1 MSTSDNCG
9 CCAGVTPLTPVDAI
23 QPPGQPALA
32 LRVGTHGRFRQSM
45 LADLAD
51 EPALENLTT
60 RASDDPAI
68 ALLDSWAAV
77 LDVLSFYQER
87 IGNENYL
94 RTATERR
101 SVLELARAIGYEL
114 RPGVAASTWLA
125 FTLETAPGAPLET
138 RIDIS
143 ARAQSVPGQ
152 DETAQT
158 FETLEAI
165 DAKVRWNA
173 LPVLAAE
180 AVLPRMG
187 LRTIY
192 LAGTATR
199 LQAGDAL
206 LVIGDERAKEPGH
219 ENWDFRRVTRLREV
233 LPADPS
239 DPKDIGYTVVT
250 LDRGLGKPWHGV
262 HPARTNPRCYALR
275 ARAHLFGHNAPDW
288 RAMPANLRANYLRL
302 ALPGAEVG
310 DNPPINEHPEWP
322 GFTLADISDPPAG
335 SASGSGLLGQYYRG
349 KGFREPILSRTDAT
363 VNFNWGTGSPDP
375 AVPADQFSVRWSGW
389 IQAPASGQF
398 NFFVTADDGLRLW
411 IDGERII
418 DFWIDQGATER
429 TGTARLQADHKHDI
443 RLEFYENGGGAT
455 CQLAWSGPGVSKAVI
470 PSARLYPRDVNT
482 VHLDASYPKWLADGW
497 AVMSIP
503 NYEEVYR
510 IVSTEDDARA
520 DFTVS
525 ATATRL
531 TLSGENLRDTFNNH
545 VRSTTA
551 FGQSE
556 PLAWATRPLS
566 GFLQGHL
573 IDLAGYEPDLP
584 EGRWLA
590 ISGLVLADLPANAKA
605 LSRLKKGEALA
616 TIRIAR
622 DRKTADLEFEDFFRL
637 TVTLAP
643 AAEIVRIQHN
653 DSSNGHTQL
662 LLDNDLTHAYLP
674 STVRINANLAPASA
688 GDSKQMRIQ
697 PEPLGSGDGSRSLQR
712 FALRQGP
719 LTYITAATP
728 SGTASTLEIR
738 VDGLLWQEA
747 PRFTAPGPTE
757 RAYTVKLDENGSATV
772 QFGDGVH
779 GTRLPTGSGNVEA
792 RYRVGLGTA
801 GNVKAEQISML
812 LTRPPG
818 LKAVTNPVAASGG
831 TNAEA
836 GDDARRNAPLRV
848 RTLDRIVSLRDFEDF
863 AAAFTGIGKA
873 QAVWLWDGEQRLVH
887 LTVAGTDGAPLDP
900 NAALYRNLLAAIDGA
915 RPPHQPL
922 RVSPCLDLRFG
933 LTAGLWIAPEY
944 EAEKVLAAAGQALA
958 AAFGFAAR
966 AFGQQVTGSEV
977 LAVLQGVAGVIG
989 ADLDKLI
996 QVESELTVLTSN
1008 GPDGSIPARSARWQG
1023 NSLQPADLLLLDP
1036 TAITLTERT
1045 S

>member
-9 CCAGVTPLTPVDAI
+9 CCAGVTPLTPVDAT

-32 LRVGTHGRFRQSM
+32 LRAGTHGRFRQSM
-45 LADLAD
+45 LAGLAD
-51 EPALENLTT
+51 ESALANLTT

-77 LDVLSFYQER
+77 LDVLCFYQER

-114 RPGVAASTWLA
+114 HPGVAASTWLA

-138 RIDIS
+138 RIDIG

-165 DAKVRWNA
+165 DAKARWNA

-180 AVLPRMG
+180 AVPPRMG

-206 LVIGDERAKEPGH
+206 LVIGDERTKDPGN
-219 ENWDFRRVTRLREV
+219 ENWDFRRVARLREV

-239 DPKDIGYTVVT
+239 DPKDAGYTVVT

-262 HPARTNPRCYALR
+262 HPARANPRCHALR

-288 RAMPANLRANYLRL
+288 RAMPASLRATYLGL
-302 ALPGAEVG
+302 ADEAR
-310 DNPPINEHPEWP
+310 PPIGQHPEWP

-335 SASGSGLLGQYYRG
+335 SGSGLLGQYYRG
-349 KGFREPILSRTDAT
+349 KGFRELRLSRTDAM
-363 VNFNWGTGSPDP
+363 VNFDWGAGSPDP
-375 AVPADQFSVRWSGW
+375 SVPADQFSVRWSGW
-389 IQAPASGQF
+389 IQPPVTGQF
-398 NFFVTADDGLRLW
+398 TFFVTADDGLRLW
-411 IDGERII
+411 IDNRLII

-429 TGTARLQADHKHDI
+429 SGTASLRADHKHDI
-443 RLEFYENGGGAT
+443 RLEYYENGGSAT
-455 CQLAWSGPGVSKAVI
+455 CRLAWSGPGVSKAVV
-470 PSARLYPRDVNT
+470 PAARLYPRDVHT
-482 VHLDASYPKWLADGW
+482 VHLDASYPKWLAGGW
-497 AVMSIP
+497 AVLSIP

-510 IVSTEDDARA
+510 IVATEDDARA
-520 DFTVS
+520 DFAVS

-531 TLSGENLRDTFNNH
+531 TLSGENLRDTFNNR

-556 PLAWATRPLS
+556 PLDWATRPLS
-566 GFLQGHL
+566 GFVQGHL

-584 EGRWLA
+584 AGRWLA
-590 ISGLVLADLPANAKA
+590 VSGLVLADLPANTRAR
-605 LSRLKKGEALA
+605 SRLAKGDALA
-616 TIRIAR
+616 SIRIGR
-622 DRKTADLEFEDFFRL
+622 DRQTADLEFEDFSRL
-637 TVTLAP
+637 TVALAP
-643 AAEIVRIQHN
+643 AADIVRIQHN
-653 DSSNGHTQL
+653 DSGNGRTQL
-662 LLDNDLTHAYLP
+662 LLASDLTHAYLP
-674 STVRINANLAPASA
+674 ASVRINANLAPASA

-697 PEPLGSGDGSRSLQR
+697 PEPLGTGDGSRSLQR
-712 FALRQGP
+712 FNLRQGP

-738 VDGLLWQEA
+738 VDGLLWPEA
-747 PRFTAPGPTE
+747 PRFTAPGPGE

-772 QFGDGVH
+772 QFGDGTH
-779 GTRLPTGSGNVEA
+779 GTRLPTGGNVEA

-801 GNVKAEQISML
+801 GNVGAEQISML
-812 LTRPPG
+812 LSRPPG

-831 TNAEA
+831 TDAEA
-836 GDDARRNAPLRV
+836 GDEARRNAPLRV

-873 QAVWLWDGEQRLVH
+873 QAVWLWDGERRMVH
-887 LTVAGTDGAPLDP
+887 LTVAGTGGAPLDP
-900 NAALYRNLLAAIDGA
+900 NAALYRNLLAAIDSA
-915 RPPHQPL
+915 RPPYQPL
-922 RVSPCLDLRFG
+922 RVSPGRDLRFG

-944 EAEKVLAAAGQALA
+944 APERVLAAAGKALA

-966 AFGQQVTGSEV
+966 AFGQPVTGSEV
-977 LAVLQGVAGVIG
+977 LAALQGVAGVVG
-989 ADLDKLI
+989 ADLDRLI
-996 QVESELTVLTSN
+996 QVESGLTVRTAN
-1008 GPDGSIPARSARWQG
+1008 GPDGSIPALSARWQG

-1036 TAITLTERT
+1036 AAVTLTERT

>member
-32 LRVGTHGRFRQSM
+32 LRAGTHGRFRQSM
-45 LADLAD
+45 LAGLAD
-51 EPALENLTT
+51 ESALANLTT

-77 LDVLSFYQER
+77 LDVLCFYQER

-114 RPGVAASTWLA
+114 HPGVAASTWLA

-138 RIDIS
+138 RIDIG

-165 DAKVRWNA
+165 DAKARWNA

-180 AVLPRMG
+180 AVPPRMG

-206 LVIGDERAKEPGH
+206 LVIGDERTKDPGN
-219 ENWDFRRVTRLREV
+219 ENWDFRRVARLREV

-239 DPKDIGYTVVT
+239 DPKDAGYTIVT

-262 HPARTNPRCYALR
+262 HPARANPRCHALR

-288 RAMPANLRANYLRL
+288 RAMPASLRATYLGL
-302 ALPGAEVG
+302 ADEAR
-310 DNPPINEHPEWP
+310 PPIGQHPEWP

-335 SASGSGLLGQYYRG
+335 SGSGLLGQYYRG
-349 KGFREPILSRTDAT
+349 KGFRELRLSRTDAM
-363 VNFNWGTGSPDP
+363 VNFDWGAGSPDP
-375 AVPADQFSVRWSGW
+375 SVPADQFSVRWSGW
-389 IQAPASGQF
+389 IQPPVTGQF
-398 NFFVTADDGLRLW
+398 TFFVTADDGLRLW
-411 IDGERII
+411 IDNRLII

-429 TGTARLQADHKHDI
+429 SGTASLRADHKHDI
-443 RLEFYENGGGAT
+443 RLEYYENGGSAT
-455 CQLAWSGPGVSKAVI
+455 CRLAWSGPGVSKAVV
-470 PSARLYPRDVNT
+470 PAARLYPRDVHT
-482 VHLDASYPKWLADGW
+482 VHLDASYPKWLAGGW
-497 AVMSIP
+497 AVLSIP

-510 IVSTEDDARA
+510 IVATEDDARA
-520 DFTVS
+520 DFAVS

-531 TLSGENLRDTFNNH
+531 TLSGENLRDTFNNR

-556 PLAWATRPLS
+556 PLDWATRPLS
-566 GFLQGHL
+566 GFVQGHL

-584 EGRWLA
+584 AGRWLA
-590 ISGLVLADLPANAKA
+590 VSGLVLADLPANTRAR
-605 LSRLKKGEALA
+605 SRLAKGDALA
-616 TIRIAR
+616 SIRIGR
-622 DRKTADLEFEDFFRL
+622 DRQTADLEFEDFSRL
-637 TVTLAP
+637 TVALAP
-643 AAEIVRIQHN
+643 AADIVRIQHN
-653 DSSNGHTQL
+653 DSGNGRTQL
-662 LLDNDLTHAYLP
+662 LLASDLTHAYLP
-674 STVRINANLAPASA
+674 ASVRINANLAPASA

-697 PEPLGSGDGSRSLQR
+697 PEPLGGGDGSRSLQR
-712 FALRQGP
+712 FNLRQGP

-738 VDGLLWQEA
+738 VDGLLWPEA
-747 PRFTAPGPTE
+747 PHFTAPGPGE

-772 QFGDGVH
+772 QFGDGTH
-779 GTRLPTGSGNVEA
+779 GTRLPTGGNVEA

-801 GNVKAEQISML
+801 GNVGAEQISML
-812 LTRPPG
+812 LSRPPG

-831 TNAEA
+831 TDAEA
-836 GDDARRNAPLRV
+836 GDEARRNAPLRV

-873 QAVWLWDGEQRLVH
+873 QAVWLWDGERRMVH
-887 LTVAGTDGAPLDP
+887 LTVAGTGGAPLDP
-900 NAALYRNLLAAIDGA
+900 NAALYRNLLAAIDSA
-915 RPPHQPL
+915 RPPYQPL
-922 RVSPCLDLRFG
+922 RVSPGRDLRFG

-944 EAEKVLAAAGQALA
+944 APERVLAAAGKALA
-958 AAFGFAAR
+958 AAFAFAAR
-966 AFGQQVTGSEV
+966 AFGQPVTGSEA
-977 LAVLQGVAGVIG
+977 LAALQGVAGVVG
-989 ADLDKLI
+989 ADLDRLI
-996 QVESELTVLTSN
+996 QVESGLTVRTAN
-1008 GPDGSIPARSARWQG
+1008 GPDGSIPALSARWQG

-1036 TAITLTERT
+1036 AAVTLTERT

>member
-9 CCAGVTPLTPVDAI
+9 CCAGVTPLTPVDAT

-32 LRVGTHGRFRQSM
+32 LRAGTHGRFRQSM
-45 LADLAD
+45 LAGLAD
-51 EPALENLTT
+51 ESALANLTT

-77 LDVLSFYQER
+77 LDVLGFYQER

-114 RPGVAASTWLA
+114 HPGVAASTWLA

-138 RIDIS
+138 RIDIG

-152 DETAQT
+152 NETAQT

-165 DAKVRWNA
+165 DAKARWNA

-180 AVLPRMG
+180 AVPPRMG

-206 LVIGDERAKEPGH
+206 LIVGDERAKDHGN
-219 ENWDFRRVTRLREV
+219 ENWDFRRVARLREV
-233 LPADPS
+233 LPTDPN
-239 DPKDIGYTVVT
+239 DPKDAGYTVVT

-262 HPARTNPRCYALR
+262 HPARANPRCHALR

-288 RAMPANLRANYLRL
+288 RAMPASLRATYLGL
-302 ALPGAEVG
+302 ADEAR
-310 DNPPINEHPEWP
+310 PPIGQHPEWP

-335 SASGSGLLGQYYRG
+335 SGSGLLGQYYRG
-349 KGFREPILSRTDAT
+349 KGFRELRLSRTDAM
-363 VNFNWGTGSPDP
+363 VNFDWGAGSPDP
-375 AVPADQFSVRWSGW
+375 SVPADQFSVRWSGW
-389 IQAPASGQF
+389 IQPPVTGQF
-398 NFFVTADDGLRLW
+398 TFFVTADDGLRLW
-411 IDGERII
+411 IDNQLII

-429 TGTARLQADHKHDI
+429 SGTASLRADHKHDI
-443 RLEFYENGGGAT
+443 RLEYYENGGSAT
-455 CQLAWSGPGVSKAVI
+455 CRLAWSGPGVSKAVV
-470 PSARLYPRDVNT
+470 PAARLYPRDVHT
-482 VHLDASYPKWLADGW
+482 VHLDASYPKWLAGGW
-497 AVMSIP
+497 AVLSIP

-510 IVSTEDDARA
+510 IVATEDDARA
-520 DFTVS
+520 DFAVS

-531 TLSGENLRDTFNNH
+531 TLSGENLRDTFNNR

-556 PLAWATRPLS
+556 PLDWATRPLS
-566 GFLQGHL
+566 GFVQGHL

-584 EGRWLA
+584 AGRWLA
-590 ISGLVLADLPANAKA
+590 VSGLVLADLPANTRAR
-605 LSRLKKGEALA
+605 SRLAKGDALA
-616 TIRIAR
+616 SIRIGR
-622 DRKTADLEFEDFFRL
+622 DRQTADLEFEDFSRL
-637 TVTLAP
+637 TVALAP
-643 AAEIVRIQHN
+643 AADIVRIQHN
-653 DSSNGHTQL
+653 DSGNGRTQL
-662 LLDNDLTHAYLP
+662 LLASDLTHAYLP
-674 STVRINANLAPASA
+674 ASVRINANLAPASA

-697 PEPLGSGDGSRSLQR
+697 PEPLGGGDGSRSLQR
-712 FALRQGP
+712 FNLRQGP
-719 LTYITAATP
+719 LTHITAATP

-738 VDGLLWQEA
+738 VDGLLWPEA
-747 PRFTAPGPTE
+747 PRFTAPGPGE

-772 QFGDGVH
+772 QFGDGTH

-801 GNVKAEQISML
+801 GNVGAEQISML
-812 LTRPPG
+812 LSRPPG

-831 TNAEA
+831 TDAEA
-836 GDDARRNAPLRV
+836 GDEARRNAPLRV

-873 QAVWLWDGEQRLVH
+873 QAVWLWDGERRMVH
-887 LTVAGTDGAPLDP
+887 LTVAGTGGAPLDP
-900 NAALYRNLLAAIDGA
+900 NAALYRNLLAAIDSA
-915 RPPHQPL
+915 RPPYQPL
-922 RVSPCLDLRFG
+922 RVSPGRDLRFG

-944 EAEKVLAAAGQALA
+944 APERVLAAAGKALA

-966 AFGQQVTGSEV
+966 AFGQPVTGSEV
-977 LAVLQGVAGVIG
+977 LAALQGVAGVVG
-989 ADLDKLI
+989 TDLDRLI
-996 QVESELTVLTSN
+996 QVESGLTVRTAN
-1008 GPDGSIPARSARWQG
+1008 GPDGSIPALSARWQG

-1036 TAITLTERT
+1036 AAVTLTERT

>member
-1 MSTSDNCG
+1 MSTTDNCG
-9 CCAGVTPLTPVDAI
+9 CCAGVTPLTPLDET

-51 EPALENLTT
+51 EPSLEGLTT

-138 RIDIS
+138 RIDIG

-165 DAKVRWNA
+165 DAKVRWNG
-173 LPVLAAE
+173 LPVLANE
-180 AVLPRMG
+180 TVMPRLG
-187 LRTIY
+187 LHTIY

-206 LVIGDERAKEPGH
+206 LIIGDERKLDPGN
-219 ENWDFRRVTRLREV
+219 ENWDFRRIARLREV

-250 LDRGLGKPWHGV
+250 LDRGLGQPWRGV
-262 HPARTNPRCYALR
+262 QPARSNPRCYALR
-275 ARAHLFGHNAPDW
+275 ARARMFGHNAPDW
-288 RAMPANLRANYLRL
+288 RAMPSNVRANYL
-302 ALPGAEVG
+302 GVAE
-310 DNPPINEHPEWP
+310 DTKPSIQDYPEWP
-322 GFTLADISDPPAG
+322 GFTLADVSDPPLGA
-335 SASGSGLLGQYYRG
+335 AVGSGLYGEYFKDMALRNRVHTRIDPVIDFTTWGQ
-349 KGFREPILSRTDAT
+349 
-363 VNFNWGTGSPDP
+363 GSPAP
-375 AVPADQFSVRWSGW
+375 GVPVDNFSIRWSGW
-389 IQAPASGQF
+389 LQAPSSGPYTLYV
-398 NFFVTADDGLRLW
+398 NADDGVRLW
-411 IDGERII
+411 FDGIQVIDDWQDRPSERAHTVYL
-418 DFWIDQGATER
+418 DADQKYG
-429 TGTARLQADHKHDI
+429 I
-443 RLEFYENGGGAT
+443 RLEYYEHTLYAGCTLSWA
-455 CQLAWSGPGVSKAVI
+455 GPGISKATI
-470 PSARLYPRDVNT
+470 PSQYLYPRDV
-482 VHLDASYPKWLADGW
+482 HPLYLDNSYPKWLADGW
-497 AVMSIP
+497 AILALP
-503 NYEEVYR
+503 DYEEVYR
-510 IVSTEDDARA
+510 IIRAEDGARA
-520 DFTVS
+520 GFTLS
-525 ATATRL
+525 ATSTRL
-531 TLSGENLRDTFNNH
+531 SLQGENLNEIFGPE
-545 VRSTTA
+545 VRATTA

-556 PLAWATRPLS
+556 ALDWATRPLS
-566 GFLQGHL
+566 GFVSGHL

-584 EGRWLA
+584 AGRWLA
-590 ISGLVLADLPANAKA
+590 ISGLVLADLPGNAKA
-605 LSRLKKGEALA
+605 RSRLTRGDALA
-616 TIRIAR
+616 AIRLAR
-622 DRKTADLEFEDFFRL
+622 DRKTADLEFEDFSRL

-643 AAEIVRIQHN
+643 AAEIVRIRHN
-653 DSSNGHTQL
+653 DSNNGHTQL
-662 LLDNDLTHAYLP
+662 LLESDLTQAYLP
-674 STVRINANLAPASA
+674 ATVRINANLAPASA

-836 GDDARRNAPLRV
+836 GDEARRNAPLRV

-922 RVSPCLDLRFG
+922 RVSPCRDLRFG
-933 LTAGLWIAPEY
+933 LTAGLWIAADY
-944 EAEKVLAAAGQALA
+944 ESDKVLAAASLALETT
-958 AAFGFAAR
+958 FGFAAR
-966 AFGQQVTGSEV
+966 AFGQPVTGSEV
-977 LAVLQGVAGVIG
+977 LATLQGVAGVIG
-989 ADLDKLI
+989 TDLDRLL
-996 QVESELTVLTSN
+996 QVDGGLTVLTSN

-1023 NSLQPADLLLLDP
+1023 SSLQPADLLLLDP
-1036 TAITLTERT
+1036 TAVTLMERT

>member
-9 CCAGVTPLTPVDAI
+9 CCAGVTPLTPVDAT

-32 LRVGTHGRFRQSM
+32 LRAGTHGRFRQSM
-45 LADLAD
+45 LAGLAD
-51 EPALENLTT
+51 ESALANLTT

-77 LDVLSFYQER
+77 LDVLGFYQER

-94 RTATERR
+94 GTATERR

-114 RPGVAASTWLA
+114 HPGVAASTWLA

-138 RIDIS
+138 RIDIG

-152 DETAQT
+152 NETAQT

-165 DAKVRWNA
+165 DAKARWNA

-180 AVLPRMG
+180 AVPPRMG

-206 LVIGDERAKEPGH
+206 LIVGDERAKDHGN
-219 ENWDFRRVTRLREV
+219 ENWDFRRVARLREV
-233 LPADPS
+233 LPTDPN
-239 DPKDIGYTVVT
+239 DPKDAGYTVVT

-262 HPARTNPRCYALR
+262 HPARANPRCHALR

-288 RAMPANLRANYLRL
+288 RAMPASLRATYLGL
-302 ALPGAEVG
+302 ADEAP
-310 DNPPINEHPEWP
+310 PPIGQHPEWP

-335 SASGSGLLGQYYRG
+335 SGSGLLGQYYRG
-349 KGFREPILSRTDAT
+349 KGFRELRLSRTDAM
-363 VNFNWGTGSPDP
+363 VNFDWGAGSPDP
-375 AVPADQFSVRWSGW
+375 SVPADQFSVRWSGW
-389 IQAPASGQF
+389 IQPPVTGQF
-398 NFFVTADDGLRLW
+398 TFFVTADDGLRLW
-411 IDGERII
+411 IDNRLII

-429 TGTARLQADHKHDI
+429 SGTASLRADHKHDI
-443 RLEFYENGGGAT
+443 RLEYYENGGSAT
-455 CQLAWSGPGVSKAVI
+455 CRLAWSGPGVSKAVV
-470 PSARLYPRDVNT
+470 PAARLYPRDVHT
-482 VHLDASYPKWLADGW
+482 VHLDASYPKWLAGGW
-497 AVMSIP
+497 AVLSIP

-510 IVSTEDDARA
+510 IVATEDDARA
-520 DFTVS
+520 DFAVS

-531 TLSGENLRDTFNNH
+531 TLSGENLRDTFNNR

-556 PLAWATRPLS
+556 PLDWATRPLS
-566 GFLQGHL
+566 GFMQGHL

-584 EGRWLA
+584 AGRWLA
-590 ISGLVLADLPANAKA
+590 VSGLVLADLPANTRAR
-605 LSRLKKGEALA
+605 SRLAKGDALA
-616 TIRIAR
+616 SIRIGR
-622 DRKTADLEFEDFFRL
+622 DRQTADLEFEDFSRL
-637 TVTLAP
+637 TVALAP
-643 AAEIVRIQHN
+643 AADVVRIQHN
-653 DSSNGHTQL
+653 DSGNGRTQL
-662 LLDNDLTHAYLP
+662 LLASDLTHAYLP
-674 STVRINANLAPASA
+674 ASVRINANLAPASA

-697 PEPLGSGDGSRSLQR
+697 PEPLGGGDGSRSLQR
-712 FALRQGP
+712 FNLRQGP
-719 LTYITAATP
+719 LTHITAATP

-738 VDGLLWQEA
+738 VDGLLWPEA
-747 PRFTAPGPTE
+747 PRFTAPGPGE

-772 QFGDGVH
+772 QFGDGTH
-779 GTRLPTGSGNVEA
+779 GTRLPTGGNVEA

-801 GNVKAEQISML
+801 GNVGAEQISML
-812 LTRPPG
+812 LSRPPG

-831 TNAEA
+831 TDAEA
-836 GDDARRNAPLRV
+836 GDEARRNAPLRV

-873 QAVWLWDGEQRLVH
+873 QAVWLWDGERRMVH
-887 LTVAGTDGAPLDP
+887 LTVAGTGGAPLDP
-900 NAALYRNLLAAIDGA
+900 NAALYRNLLAAIDSA
-915 RPPHQPL
+915 RPPYQPL
-922 RVSPCLDLRFG
+922 RVSPGRDLRFG

-944 EAEKVLAAAGQALA
+944 APERVLAAAGKALA

-966 AFGQQVTGSEV
+966 AFGQPVTGSEV
-977 LAVLQGVAGVIG
+977 LAALQGVAGVVG
-989 ADLDKLI
+989 TDLDRLI
-996 QVESELTVLTSN
+996 QVESGLTVRTAN
-1008 GPDGSIPARSARWQG
+1008 GPDGSIPALSARWQG

-1036 TAITLTERT
+1036 AAVTLTERT
-1045 S
+1045 P

>member
-9 CCAGVTPLTPVDAI
+9 CCAGVTPLTPVDDI

-51 EPALENLTT
+51 EPALESLTT

-138 RIDIS
+138 RIDIG

-165 DAKVRWNA
+165 DAKVRWNS

-180 AVLPRMG
+180 AVPPRMG

-206 LVIGDERAKEPGH
+206 LIVGDERAKDPGN

-288 RAMPANLRANYLRL
+288 RAMPANLRATYLGMDDDAR
-302 ALPGAEVG
+302 
-310 DNPPINEHPEWP
+310 PPISQHPEWP

-335 SASGSGLLGQYYRG
+335 SASGTGLLGQYYRG
-349 KGFREPILSRTDAT
+349 KGFRELILSRTDAT
-363 VNFNWGTGSPDP
+363 VDSSTWTGGSPHP
-375 AVPADQFSVRWSGW
+375 SVPTDNFCARWSGW
-389 IQAPASGQF
+389 VEAPSSGLYTF
-398 NFFVTADDGLRLW
+398 YATIDDGVRLW
-411 IDGERII
+411 IDGELLINDWTDTPGVHTCTVSLR
-418 DFWIDQGATER
+418 AN
-429 TGTARLQADHKHDI
+429 HKHDI
-443 RLEFYENGGGAT
+443 RLEFYENAGGAT
-455 CQLAWSGPGVSKAVI
+455 CQLAWSGPGVTQAII
-470 PSARLYPRDVNT
+470 PAARLYPRDIHT

-556 PLAWATRPLS
+556 PLDWATRPLS

-573 IDLAGYEPDLP
+573 IDLASYEPDLP

-590 ISGLVLADLPANAKA
+590 ISGLVLADVPANAKA
-605 LSRLKKGEALA
+605 LSRLKKGDALA
-616 TIRIAR
+616 AIRIAR
-622 DRKTADLEFEDFFRL
+622 DRKTANLEFEDFFRL
-637 TVTLAP
+637 TVALAP

-653 DSSNGHTQL
+653 DSTSGRTQL
-662 LLDNDLTHAYLP
+662 LLDSDLTHAYLP

-836 GDDARRNAPLRV
+836 GDEARRNAPLRV

-873 QAVWLWDGEQRLVH
+873 QAVWLWDGEQRMVH

-900 NAALYRNLLAAIDGA
+900 NAALYRNLLVAIDGA
-915 RPPHQPL
+915 RPPYQPL
-922 RVSPCLDLRFG
+922 RVSPSRDLRFG
-933 LTAGLWIAPEY
+933 LTAGLWIAADY
-944 EAEKVLAAAGQALA
+944 EAEKVLAAASQALA
-958 AAFGFAAR
+958 TAFGFAAR
-966 AFGQQVTGSEV
+966 AFGQPVTGSEV
-977 LAVLQGVAGVIG
+977 LAALQGVAGVIG

-996 QVESELTVLTSN
+996 QVDSGLTILTSN

-1023 NSLQPADLLLLDP
+1023 NSLQPADLLLIDP
-1036 TAITLTERT
+1036 TAVTLTERT

>member
-9 CCAGVTPLTPVDAI
+9 CCAGVSPLTPVDAT
-23 QPPGQPALA
+23 QAPGQPALA
-32 LRVGTHGRFRQSM
+32 LRVGTHGRFRQSL

-51 EPALENLTT
+51 ETALADLTT
-60 RASDDPAI
+60 RDSDDPAI

-138 RIDIS
+138 RIDIG

-165 DAKVRWNA
+165 DAKARWNA
-173 LPVLAAE
+173 LPVVATAA
-180 AVLPRMG
+180 VPPRMG

-206 LVIGDERAKEPGH
+206 LIIGDERSKDPGN
-219 ENWDFRRVTRLREV
+219 ENWDFRRVARLREV

-239 DPKDIGYTVVT
+239 DAKDIGYTIVT
-250 LDRGLGKPWHGV
+250 LDHGLGSPQRGV
-262 HPARTNPRCYALR
+262 QPSTTNPRCYALR
-275 ARAHLFGHNAPDW
+275 ARAHCFGYNAPDW
-288 RAMPANLRANYLRL
+288 RAMPANLRATYLGL
-302 ALPGAEVG
+302 ADDAK
-310 DNPPINEHPEWP
+310 PPISEHPEWP
-322 GFTLADISDPPAG
+322 GFTLADISDPAT
-335 SASGSGLLGQYYRG
+335 SAVSGSGLYGEYYRG
-349 KGFREPILSRTDAT
+349 KGFRERLLTRTDAM
-363 VNFNWGTGSPDP
+363 VNFNWGAGSPDP
-375 AVPADQFSVRWSGW
+375 LVPADHFSVRWTGW
-389 IQAPASGQF
+389 VQAPSSGQYS
-398 NFFVTADDGLRLW
+398 FFVTSDDGLRLW
-411 IDGERII
+411 IDGELII

-429 TGTARLQADHKHDI
+429 SGSARLEANHKHDI
-443 RLEFYENGGGAT
+443 RLEYYENGGAAS
-455 CQLAWSGPGVSKAVI
+455 CQLAWSGPGVARAII
-470 PSARLYPRDVNT
+470 PSDRLYPRDVHT
-482 VHLDASYPKWLADGW
+482 VHLDASYPKWLAEGW

-510 IVSTEDDARA
+510 ILTAEDDARA
-520 DFTVS
+520 DFAVS
-525 ATATRL
+525 ATSTRL
-531 TLSGENLRDTFNNH
+531 TLRGENVQAIFNEQ
-545 VRSTTA
+545 VRSTTL

-556 PLAWATRPLS
+556 PLDWSRRPLS

-573 IDLAGYEPDLP
+573 LELAGYEPDLP

-590 ISGLVLADLPANAKA
+590 LSGLVLAELPANNKA
-605 LSRLKKGEALA
+605 RHRLNQGDALA
-616 TIRIAR
+616 AIRLAR
-622 DRKTADLEFEDFFRL
+622 DRKTAELEFEDFSRL
-637 TVTLAP
+637 TVALAP

-653 DSSNGHTQL
+653 DSSGGRTQL
-662 LLDNDLTHAYLP
+662 LLESDLTLAYLP
-674 STVRINANLAPASA
+674 ATVRINANLAPASQ

-697 PEPLGSGDGSRSLQR
+697 PEALGSGDGSRSLQR

-719 LTYITAATP
+719 LTYIAAPTP

-747 PRFTAPGPTE
+747 PRFTAPGPSD
-757 RAYTVKLDENGSATV
+757 RAYTVRLDESGSATV
-772 QFGDGVH
+772 QFGDGGH

-792 RYRVGLGTA
+792 RYRVGLGQA

-812 LTRPPG
+812 LTRPQG
-818 LKAVTNPVAASGG
+818 LKAVTNPVPASGG

-836 GDDARRNAPLRV
+836 GDEARRNAPLRV

-900 NAALYRNLLAAIDGA
+900 NAALYRNLLAAIDAA

-922 RVSPCLDLRFG
+922 RVSPCRDLRFG
-933 LTAGLWIAPEY
+933 LIAGLWIAPDRQ
-944 EAEKVLAAAGQALA
+944 ADKVLAAAAEALKT
-958 AAFGFAAR
+958 AFGFASR
-966 AFGQQVTGSEV
+966 TFGQPVNGSAV
-977 LAVLQGVAGVIG
+977 LATLQDVAGVLG
-989 ADLDKLI
+989 ADLDQLI
-996 QVESELTVLTSN
+996 QVANGLTILSAN
-1008 GPDGSIPARSARWQG
+1008 GPDGRLPALTARWQG
-1023 NSLQPADLLLLDP
+1023 NSLQPADLLRLAP
-1036 TAITLTERT
+1036 TAVTLTERT

>member
-1 MSTSDNCG
+1 MSTSDK
-9 CCAGVTPLTPVDAI
+9 CCCCVGVTPLTPVDDS

-138 RIDIS
+138 RIDIG

-180 AVLPRMG
+180 PVPPRMG

-206 LVIGDERAKEPGH
+206 LIIGDERAKDPDN
-219 ENWDFRRVTRLREV
+219 ENWDFRRVARLREV

-239 DPKDIGYTVVT
+239 DPKDVGYTVVT

-262 HPARTNPRCYALR
+262 HPARSNPRCYALR

-288 RAMPANLRANYLRL
+288 RAMPANLRATYLGMADDAR
-302 ALPGAEVG
+302 
-310 DNPPINEHPEWP
+310 PPISQHPEWP

-349 KGFREPILSRTDAT
+349 KGFRELILSRTDAT
-363 VNFNWGTGSPDP
+363 VDSSTWTGGSPHP
-375 AVPADQFSVRWSGW
+375 SVPADHFSARWSGW
-389 IQAPASGQF
+389 VEAPSSGPF
-398 NFFVTADDGLRLW
+398 TFYATIDDGVRLW
-411 IDGERII
+411 IDGELLINDWEDTPGVHTCTVSLR
-418 DFWIDQGATER
+418 AN
-429 TGTARLQADHKHDI
+429 HKHEI
-443 RLEFYENGGGAT
+443 RLEFYENAGGAT
-455 CQLAWSGPGVSKAVI
+455 CQLAWSGPGVTQSII
-470 PSARLYPRDVNT
+470 PTARLYPRDVHT

-531 TLSGENLRDTFNNH
+531 TLSGENLRDTFNDH
-545 VRSTTA
+545 LRSTTA

-556 PLAWATRPLS
+556 PLDWASRPLS
-566 GFLQGHL
+566 GFLKGHL

-584 EGRWLA
+584 EDRWLA

-616 TIRIAR
+616 SIRIAR
-622 DRKTADLEFEDFFRL
+622 DRKTADFEFEDFFRL
-637 TVTLAP
+637 TVALAP

-662 LLDNDLTHAYLP
+662 LLDSDLTNAYLP

-712 FALRQGP
+712 FNLRQGP

-757 RAYTVKLDENGSATV
+757 RAYTVRLDENGSATV
-772 QFGDGVH
+772 QFGDGTH

-836 GDDARRNAPLRV
+836 GDEARRNAPLRV

-873 QAVWLWDGEQRLVH
+873 QAVWLWDGEQRMVH

-915 RPPHQPL
+915 RPPYQPL
-922 RVSPCLDLRFG
+922 RVSPSRDLRFG
-933 LTAGLWIAPEY
+933 LTAGLWIAADY
-944 EAEKVLAAAGQALA
+944 ESEKVLAAAGKALES
-958 AAFGFAAR
+958 AFGFAAR
-966 AFGQQVTGSEV
+966 AFGQPVTGSEV
-977 LAVLQGVAGVIG
+977 LAALQGVPGVIG
-989 ADLDKLI
+989 ADLDRLI
-996 QVESELTVLTSN
+996 QVESGFTVRTSS

-1023 NSLQPADLLLLDP
+1023 NSLQPADLLLIDP
-1036 TAITLTERT
+1036 AAVTLTERT

>member
-9 CCAGVTPLTPVDAI
+9 CCAGVTPLTPVDAT

-32 LRVGTHGRFRQSM
+32 LRAGTHGRFRQSM
-45 LADLAD
+45 LAGLAD
-51 EPALENLTT
+51 ESALANLTT

-77 LDVLSFYQER
+77 LDVLGFYQER

-114 RPGVAASTWLA
+114 HPGVAASTWLA

-138 RIDIS
+138 RIDIG

-165 DAKVRWNA
+165 DAKARWNA
-173 LPVLAAE
+173 LPLLAAE
-180 AVLPRMG
+180 AVPPRMG

-206 LVIGDERAKEPGH
+206 LVIGDERTKDPGN
-219 ENWDFRRVTRLREV
+219 ENWDFRRVARLREV

-239 DPKDIGYTVVT
+239 DPKDAGYTIVT

-262 HPARTNPRCYALR
+262 HPARANPRCHALR

-288 RAMPANLRANYLRL
+288 RAMPASLRATYLGL
-302 ALPGAEVG
+302 ADEAR
-310 DNPPINEHPEWP
+310 PPIGQHPEWP

-335 SASGSGLLGQYYRG
+335 SGSGLLGQYYRG
-349 KGFREPILSRTDAT
+349 KGFRELRLSRTDAM
-363 VNFNWGTGSPDP
+363 VNFDWGAGSPDP
-375 AVPADQFSVRWSGW
+375 SVPADQFSVRWSGW
-389 IQAPASGQF
+389 IQPPVTGQF
-398 NFFVTADDGLRLW
+398 TFFVTADDGLRLW
-411 IDGERII
+411 IDNRLII

-429 TGTARLQADHKHDI
+429 SGTASLRADHKHDI
-443 RLEFYENGGGAT
+443 RLEYYENGGSAT
-455 CQLAWSGPGVSKAVI
+455 CRLAWSGPGVSKAVV
-470 PSARLYPRDVNT
+470 PAARLYPRDVHT
-482 VHLDASYPKWLADGW
+482 VHLDASYPKWLAGGW
-497 AVMSIP
+497 AVLSIP

-510 IVSTEDDARA
+510 IVATEDDARA
-520 DFTVS
+520 DFAVS

-531 TLSGENLRDTFNNH
+531 TLSGENLRDTFNNR

-556 PLAWATRPLS
+556 PLDWATRPLS
-566 GFLQGHL
+566 GFVQGHL

-584 EGRWLA
+584 AGRWLA
-590 ISGLVLADLPANAKA
+590 VSGLVLADLPANTRAR
-605 LSRLKKGEALA
+605 SRLAKGDALA
-616 TIRIAR
+616 SIRIGR
-622 DRKTADLEFEDFFRL
+622 DRQTADLEFEDFSRL
-637 TVTLAP
+637 TVALAP
-643 AAEIVRIQHN
+643 AADIVRIQHN
-653 DSSNGHTQL
+653 DSGNGRTQL
-662 LLDNDLTHAYLP
+662 LLASDLTHAYLP
-674 STVRINANLAPASA
+674 ASVRINANLAPASA

-697 PEPLGSGDGSRSLQR
+697 PEPLGGGDGSRSLQR
-712 FALRQGP
+712 FNLRQGP

-738 VDGLLWQEA
+738 VDGLLWPEA
-747 PRFTAPGPTE
+747 PRFTAPGPGE

-772 QFGDGVH
+772 QFGDGTH
-779 GTRLPTGSGNVEA
+779 GTRLPTGGNVEA

-801 GNVKAEQISML
+801 GNVGAEQISML
-812 LTRPPG
+812 LSRPPG

-831 TNAEA
+831 TDAEA
-836 GDDARRNAPLRV
+836 GDEARRNAPLRV

-873 QAVWLWDGEQRLVH
+873 QAVWLWDGERRMVH
-887 LTVAGTDGAPLDP
+887 LTVAGTGGAPLDP
-900 NAALYRNLLAAIDGA
+900 NAALYRNLLAAIDSA
-915 RPPHQPL
+915 RPPYQPL
-922 RVSPCLDLRFG
+922 RVSPGRDLRFG

-944 EAEKVLAAAGQALA
+944 APERVLAAAGKALA

-966 AFGQQVTGSEV
+966 AFGQPVTGSEA
-977 LAVLQGVAGVIG
+977 LAALQGVAGVVG
-989 ADLDKLI
+989 ADLDRLI
-996 QVESELTVLTSN
+996 QVESGLTVRTAN
-1008 GPDGSIPARSARWQG
+1008 GPDGSIPALSARWQG

-1036 TAITLTERT
+1036 AAVTLTERT

>member
-9 CCAGVTPLTPVDAI
+9 CCAGVTPLTPVDAT

-32 LRVGTHGRFRQSM
+32 LRAGTHGRFRQSM
-45 LADLAD
+45 LAGLAD
-51 EPALENLTT
+51 ESALANLTT

-77 LDVLSFYQER
+77 LDVLGFYQER

-114 RPGVAASTWLA
+114 HPGVAASTWLA

-138 RIDIS
+138 RIDIG

-152 DETAQT
+152 NETAQT

-165 DAKVRWNA
+165 DAKARWNA

-180 AVLPRMG
+180 AVPPRMG

-206 LVIGDERAKEPGH
+206 LIVGDERAKDHGN
-219 ENWDFRRVTRLREV
+219 ENWDFRRVARLREV
-233 LPADPS
+233 LPTDPN
-239 DPKDIGYTVVT
+239 DPKDAGYTVVT

-262 HPARTNPRCYALR
+262 HPARANPRCHALR

-288 RAMPANLRANYLRL
+288 RAMPASLRATYLGL
-302 ALPGAEVG
+302 ADEAP
-310 DNPPINEHPEWP
+310 PPIGQHPEWP

-335 SASGSGLLGQYYRG
+335 SGSGLLGQYYRG
-349 KGFREPILSRTDAT
+349 KGFRELRLSRTDAM
-363 VNFNWGTGSPDP
+363 VNFDWGAGSPDP
-375 AVPADQFSVRWSGW
+375 SVPADQFSVRWSGW
-389 IQAPASGQF
+389 IQPPVTGQF
-398 NFFVTADDGLRLW
+398 TFFVTADDGLRLW
-411 IDGERII
+411 IDNRLII

-429 TGTARLQADHKHDI
+429 SGTASLRADHKHDI
-443 RLEFYENGGGAT
+443 RLEYYENGGSAT
-455 CQLAWSGPGVSKAVI
+455 CRLAWSGPGVSKAVV
-470 PSARLYPRDVNT
+470 PAARLYPRDVHT
-482 VHLDASYPKWLADGW
+482 VHLDASYPKWLAGGW
-497 AVMSIP
+497 AVLSIP

-510 IVSTEDDARA
+510 IVATEDDARA
-520 DFTVS
+520 DFAVS

-531 TLSGENLRDTFNNH
+531 TLSGENLRDTFNNR

-556 PLAWATRPLS
+556 PLDWATRPLS
-566 GFLQGHL
+566 GFVQGHL

-584 EGRWLA
+584 AGRWLA
-590 ISGLVLADLPANAKA
+590 VSGLVLADLPANTRAR
-605 LSRLKKGEALA
+605 SRLAKGDALA
-616 TIRIAR
+616 SIRIGR
-622 DRKTADLEFEDFFRL
+622 DRQTADLEFEDLSRL
-637 TVTLAP
+637 TVALAP
-643 AAEIVRIQHN
+643 AADVVRIQHN
-653 DSSNGHTQL
+653 DSGNGRTQL
-662 LLDNDLTHAYLP
+662 LLASDLTHAYLP
-674 STVRINANLAPASA
+674 ASVRINANLAPASA

-697 PEPLGSGDGSRSLQR
+697 PEPLGGGDGSRSLQR
-712 FALRQGP
+712 FNLRQGP

-738 VDGLLWQEA
+738 VDGLLWPEA
-747 PRFTAPGPTE
+747 PRFTAPGPGE

-772 QFGDGVH
+772 QFGDGTH
-779 GTRLPTGSGNVEA
+779 GTRLPTGGNVEA

-801 GNVKAEQISML
+801 GNVGAEQISML
-812 LTRPPG
+812 LSRPPG

-831 TNAEA
+831 TDAEA
-836 GDDARRNAPLRV
+836 GDEARRNAPLRV

-873 QAVWLWDGEQRLVH
+873 QAVWLWDGERRMVH
-887 LTVAGTDGAPLDP
+887 LTVAGTGGAPLDP
-900 NAALYRNLLAAIDGA
+900 NAALYRNLLAAIDSA
-915 RPPHQPL
+915 RPPYQPL
-922 RVSPCLDLRFG
+922 RVSPGRDLRFG

-944 EAEKVLAAAGQALA
+944 APERVLAAAGKALA

-966 AFGQQVTGSEV
+966 AFGQPVTGSEV
-977 LAVLQGVAGVIG
+977 LAALQGVAGVVG
-989 ADLDKLI
+989 ADLDRLI
-996 QVESELTVLTSN
+996 QVESGLTVRTAN
-1008 GPDGSIPARSARWQG
+1008 GPDGSIPALSARWQG

-1036 TAITLTERT
+1036 AAVTLTERT
-1045 S
+1045 P

>member
-1 MSTSDNCG
+1 MNASDKCG
-9 CCAGVTPLTPVDAI
+9 CCAGVTPLTPVDEI
-23 QPPGQPALA
+23 QPPGQTALA
-32 LRVGTHGRFRQSM
+32 LRIGTHGRFRQSM

-51 EPALENLTT
+51 EAPLAGLST
-60 RASDDPAI
+60 RDSDDPAI

-94 RTATERR
+94 RTAGERR

-138 RIDIS
+138 RIDS
-143 ARAQSVPGQ
+143 GTRAQSVPGQ

-165 DAKVRWNA
+165 DAKARWNA

-180 AVLPRMG
+180 AVAPRMG

-206 LVIGDERAKEPGH
+206 LIIGDERSKDPGN
-219 ENWDFRRVTRLREV
+219 ENWDFRRVARLREV
-233 LPADPS
+233 LPSDS
-239 DPKDIGYTVVT
+239 NDPKDIGYTVVT
-250 LDRGLGKPWHGV
+250 LDRGLGSPQRGV
-262 HPARTNPRCYALR
+262 APTAINPRCYALR
-275 ARAHLFGHNAPDW
+275 ARAHLFGYNAPDW
-288 RAMPANLRANYLRL
+288 RAMPANLRATYLGL
-302 ALPGAEVG
+302 ADDAK
-310 DNPPINEHPEWP
+310 PPIAEYPEWP
-322 GFTLADISDPPAG
+322 GFTLADISDPPTR
-335 SASGSGLLGQYYRG
+335 SATGSGLFGEYYRG
-349 KGFREPILSRTDAT
+349 KGFREKLLTRTDPLVDFA
-363 VNFNWGTGSPDP
+363 WGTGSPDP
-375 AVPADQFSVRWSGW
+375 AVPADHFSVRWSGW
-389 IQAPASGQF
+389 VQAPSSGIYT
-398 NFFVTADDGLRLW
+398 FFVTADDGLRLW
-411 IDGERII
+411 IDGELII

-429 TGTARLQADHKHDI
+429 SGTARLQADHKHDL
-443 RLEFYENGGGAT
+443 RLEYYENGGAAS
-455 CQLAWSGPGVSKAVI
+455 CRLAWSGPGVAKATI
-470 PSARLYPRDVNT
+470 PGARLYPRDVHS
-482 VHLDASYPKWLADGW
+482 VHLDASYPKWVADGW
-497 AVMSIP
+497 AVLAIP
-503 NYEEVYR
+503 DYEEVYR
-510 IVSTEDDARA
+510 IRSAEDDARA
-520 DFTVS
+520 DFTLS

-531 TLSGENLRDTFNNH
+531 SLQGEQLRDIFSDH
-545 VRSTTA
+545 LRSTTL

-556 PLAWATRPLS
+556 PLDWLRRPLS
-566 GFLQGHL
+566 GFLHGHL
-573 IDLAGYEPDLP
+573 IEVAGYEPDLP
-584 EGRWLA
+584 EGRWMA
-590 ISGLVLADLPANAKA
+590 VSGLVLADLPANAKA
-605 LSRLKKGEALA
+605 RNRLNQGAALA
-616 TIRIAR
+616 AIRLAR
-622 DRKTADLEFEDFFRL
+622 DRQSAELEFEDFLRL
-637 TVTLAP
+637 TVALAP

-653 DSSNGHTQL
+653 DSSGGRTQL
-662 LLDNDLTHAYLP
+662 LLDSDLSHAYLP
-674 STVRINANLAPASA
+674 ATVRLNANLAPASA

-712 FALRQGP
+712 FVLRQGP

-747 PRFTAPGPTE
+747 PRFTAPGPSE

-779 GTRLPTGSGNVEA
+779 GARLPTGSGNVEA
-792 RYRVGLGTA
+792 RYRVGLGSA

-818 LKAVTNPVAASGG
+818 LKGVTNPVAASGG

-836 GDDARRNAPLRV
+836 GDEARRNAPLRV

-900 NAALYRNLLAAIDGA
+900 NAALYRNLLAAIDAA

-922 RVSPCLDLRFG
+922 RVSPCHDLRFG
-933 LTAGLWIAPEY
+933 LTAGLWIAPDY
-944 EAEKVLAAAGQALA
+944 EAEKVLVAARQALA
-958 AAFGFAAR
+958 TRFGFAAR
-966 AFGQQVTGSEV
+966 AFGQPVSGSEV
-977 LAVLQGVAGVIG
+977 LAALQGVAGVVG
-989 ADLDKLI
+989 ADLDKL
-996 QVESELTVLTSN
+996 VEVASGLTVLTAN

-1023 NSLQPADLLLLDP
+1023 DTLQPADLLRLDP
-1036 TAITLTERT
+1036 AAVNLTERT

>member
-1 MSTSDNCG
+1 MNASDKCG
-9 CCAGVTPLTPVDAI
+9 CCAGVTPLTPVDEI
-23 QPPGQPALA
+23 QPPGQTALA
-32 LRVGTHGRFRQSM
+32 LRIGTHGRFRQSM

-51 EPALENLTT
+51 EPPLAGLST
-60 RASDDPAI
+60 RDSDDPAI

-94 RTATERR
+94 RTAGERR

-125 FTLETAPGAPLET
+125 FTLETAPGAPPET
-138 RIDIS
+138 RIDS
-143 ARAQSVPGQ
+143 GTRAQSVPGQ

-165 DAKVRWNA
+165 DAKARWNA
-173 LPVLAAE
+173 LAVLAAE
-180 AVLPRMG
+180 AVAPRMG

-206 LVIGDERAKEPGH
+206 LIIGDERSKDPAN
-219 ENWDFRRVTRLREV
+219 ENWDIRRVARLREV

-250 LDRGLGKPWHGV
+250 LDRGLGSPQRGV
-262 HPARTNPRCYALR
+262 APTTINPRCYALR
-275 ARAHLFGHNAPDW
+275 ARAHLFGYNAPDW
-288 RAMPANLRANYLRL
+288 RAMPANLRATFLGL
-302 ALPGAEVG
+302 ADDAK
-310 DNPPINEHPEWP
+310 PPIAQYPEWP
-322 GFTLADISDPPAG
+322 GFTLADISDSPSR
-335 SASGSGLLGQYYRG
+335 SATGSGLFGEYYRG
-349 KGFREPILSRTDAT
+349 KGFREKVLTRTDPIVDFA
-363 VNFNWGTGSPDP
+363 WGTGGPDP
-375 AVPADQFSVRWSGW
+375 AVPADHFSVRWSGW
-389 IQAPASGQF
+389 VQPPGSGIYT
-398 NFFVTADDGLRLW
+398 FFVTADDGLRLW
-411 IDGERII
+411 IDGELII
-418 DFWIDQGATER
+418 DFWIDQGAIER
-429 TGTARLQADHKHDI
+429 SGTARLQADHKHDL
-443 RLEFYENGGGAT
+443 RLEYYENGGAAT
-455 CQLAWSGPGVSKAVI
+455 CRLAWSGPGVAKATI
-470 PSARLYPRDVNT
+470 PGARLYPRDVHS
-482 VHLDASYPKWLADGW
+482 VHLDASYPKWVADGW
-497 AVMSIP
+497 AVLAIP
-503 NYEEVYR
+503 DYEEVYR
-510 IVSTEDDARA
+510 IRRAEDDARA
-520 DFTVS
+520 DFTLS

-531 TLSGENLRDTFNNH
+531 SLQGEQLRDIFNDH
-545 VRSTTA
+545 LRSTTL

-556 PLAWATRPLS
+556 PLDWSRRPLS

-573 IDLAGYEPDLP
+573 IELASYEPELP

-590 ISGLVLADLPANAKA
+590 VSGLVLADLPANAKA
-605 LSRLKKGEALA
+605 RNRLTKGEALA
-616 TIRIAR
+616 AIRLAR
-622 DRKTADLEFEDFFRL
+622 DRQSAELEFEDFTRL
-637 TVTLAP
+637 TVALAP

-653 DSSNGHTQL
+653 DSSGGRTQL
-662 LLDNDLTHAYLP
+662 LLDSDLTHAYLP
-674 STVRINANLAPASA
+674 ATVRLNANLAPASA

-697 PEPLGSGDGSRSLQR
+697 PEPLGSGDGSRALQR

-719 LTYITAATP
+719 LTHITAPTP
-728 SGTASTLEIR
+728 SGTASTLKIR

-747 PRFTAPGPTE
+747 PRFTAPGPSE

-779 GTRLPTGSGNVEA
+779 GARLPTGSGNVEA
-792 RYRVGLGTA
+792 RYRVGLGSA

-831 TNAEA
+831 TDAEA
-836 GDDARRNAPLRV
+836 GDEARRNAPLRV

-887 LTVAGTDGAPLDP
+887 LTVAGSDGAPLDP
-900 NAALYRNLLAAIDGA
+900 GGALYSNLLAAIDAA

-922 RVSPCLDLRFG
+922 RVSPCHDLRFG
-933 LTAGLWIAPEY
+933 LTAGLWIAADY
-944 EAEKVLAAAGQALA
+944 EAEEVLAAARQTLA
-958 AAFGFAAR
+958 ASFGFAAR
-966 AFGQQVTGSEV
+966 AFGQPVSGSEV
-977 LAVLQGVAGVIG
+977 LAALQGVAGVIG
-989 ADLDKLI
+989 ADLDQLI
-996 QVESELTVLTSN
+996 QVVSGLTVLTAS

-1023 NSLQPADLLLLDP
+1023 DPLQPADLLLLDP
-1036 TAITLTERT
+1036 AAVTLTERT

>member
-9 CCAGVTPLTPVDAI
+9 CCAGVTPLTPVDAT

-32 LRVGTHGRFRQSM
+32 LRAGTHGRFRQSM
-45 LADLAD
+45 LAGLAD
-51 EPALENLTT
+51 ESALANLTT

-77 LDVLSFYQER
+77 LDVLCFYQER

-114 RPGVAASTWLA
+114 HPGVAASTWLA

-138 RIDIS
+138 RIDIG

-165 DAKVRWNA
+165 DAKARWNA

-180 AVLPRMG
+180 AVPPRMG

-206 LVIGDERAKEPGH
+206 LVIGDERTKDPGN
-219 ENWDFRRVTRLREV
+219 ENWDFRRVARLREV

-239 DPKDIGYTVVT
+239 DPKDAGYTVVT

-262 HPARTNPRCYALR
+262 HPARANPRCHALR

-288 RAMPANLRANYLRL
+288 RAMPASLRATYLGL
-302 ALPGAEVG
+302 ADEAR
-310 DNPPINEHPEWP
+310 PPIGQHPEWP

-335 SASGSGLLGQYYRG
+335 SGSGLLGQYYRG
-349 KGFREPILSRTDAT
+349 KGFRELRLSRTDAM
-363 VNFNWGTGSPDP
+363 VNFDWGAGSPDP
-375 AVPADQFSVRWSGW
+375 SVPADQFSVRWSGW
-389 IQAPASGQF
+389 IQPPVTGQF
-398 NFFVTADDGLRLW
+398 TFFVTADDGLRLW
-411 IDGERII
+411 IDNRLII

-429 TGTARLQADHKHDI
+429 SGTASLRADHKHDI
-443 RLEFYENGGGAT
+443 RLEYYENGGSAT
-455 CQLAWSGPGVSKAVI
+455 CRLAWSGPGVSKAVV
-470 PSARLYPRDVNT
+470 PAARLYPRDVHT
-482 VHLDASYPKWLADGW
+482 VHLDASYPKWLAGGW
-497 AVMSIP
+497 AVLSIP

-510 IVSTEDDARA
+510 IVATEDDARA
-520 DFTVS
+520 DFAVS

-531 TLSGENLRDTFNNH
+531 TLSGENLRDTFNNR

-556 PLAWATRPLS
+556 PLDWATRPLS
-566 GFLQGHL
+566 GFVQGHL

-584 EGRWLA
+584 AGRWLA
-590 ISGLVLADLPANAKA
+590 VSGLVLADLPANTRAR
-605 LSRLKKGEALA
+605 SRLAKGDALA
-616 TIRIAR
+616 SIRIGR
-622 DRKTADLEFEDFFRL
+622 DRQTADLEFEDFSRL
-637 TVTLAP
+637 TVALAP
-643 AAEIVRIQHN
+643 AADIVRIQHN
-653 DSSNGHTQL
+653 DSGNGRTQL
-662 LLDNDLTHAYLP
+662 LLASDLTHAYLP
-674 STVRINANLAPASA
+674 ASVRINANLAPASA

-697 PEPLGSGDGSRSLQR
+697 PEPLGGGDGSRSLQR
-712 FALRQGP
+712 FNLRQGP

-738 VDGLLWQEA
+738 VDGLLWPEA
-747 PRFTAPGPTE
+747 PHFTAPGPGE

-772 QFGDGVH
+772 QFGDGTH
-779 GTRLPTGSGNVEA
+779 GTRLPTGGNVEA

-801 GNVKAEQISML
+801 GNVGAEQISML
-812 LTRPPG
+812 LSRPPG

-831 TNAEA
+831 TDAEA
-836 GDDARRNAPLRV
+836 GDEARRNAPLRV

-873 QAVWLWDGEQRLVH
+873 QAVWLWDGERRMVH
-887 LTVAGTDGAPLDP
+887 LTVAGTGGAPLDP
-900 NAALYRNLLAAIDGA
+900 NAALYRNLLAAIDSA
-915 RPPHQPL
+915 RPPYQPL
-922 RVSPCLDLRFG
+922 RVSPGRDLRFG

-944 EAEKVLAAAGQALA
+944 APERVLAAAGKALA
-958 AAFGFAAR
+958 AAFAFAAR
-966 AFGQQVTGSEV
+966 AFGQPVTGSEA
-977 LAVLQGVAGVIG
+977 LAALQGVAGVVG
-989 ADLDKLI
+989 ADLDRLI
-996 QVESELTVLTSN
+996 QVESGLTVRTAN
-1008 GPDGSIPARSARWQG
+1008 GPDGSIPALSARWQG

-1036 TAITLTERT
+1036 AAVTLTERT

>member
-9 CCAGVTPLTPVDAI
+9 CCAGVTPLTPVDAT

-32 LRVGTHGRFRQSM
+32 LRAGTHGRFRQSM
-45 LADLAD
+45 LAGLAD
-51 EPALENLTT
+51 ESALANLTT

-77 LDVLSFYQER
+77 LDVLGFYQER

-114 RPGVAASTWLA
+114 HPGVAASTWLA

-138 RIDIS
+138 RIDIG

-165 DAKVRWNA
+165 DAKARWNA

-180 AVLPRMG
+180 AVPPRMG

-206 LVIGDERAKEPGH
+206 LVIGDERTKDPGN
-219 ENWDFRRVTRLREV
+219 ENWDFRRVARLREV

-239 DPKDIGYTVVT
+239 DPKDAGYTIVT

-262 HPARTNPRCYALR
+262 HPARANPRCHALR

-288 RAMPANLRANYLRL
+288 RAMPASLRATYLGL
-302 ALPGAEVG
+302 ADEAR
-310 DNPPINEHPEWP
+310 PPIGQHPEWP

-335 SASGSGLLGQYYRG
+335 SGSGLLGQYYRG
-349 KGFREPILSRTDAT
+349 KGFRELRLSRTDAM
-363 VNFNWGTGSPDP
+363 VNFDWGAGSPDP
-375 AVPADQFSVRWSGW
+375 SVPADQFSVRWSGW
-389 IQAPASGQF
+389 IQPPVTGQF
-398 NFFVTADDGLRLW
+398 TFFVTADDGLRLW
-411 IDGERII
+411 IDNRLII

-429 TGTARLQADHKHDI
+429 SGTASLRADHKHDI
-443 RLEFYENGGGAT
+443 RLEYYENGGSAT
-455 CQLAWSGPGVSKAVI
+455 CRLAWSGPGVSKAVV
-470 PSARLYPRDVNT
+470 PAARLYPRDVHT
-482 VHLDASYPKWLADGW
+482 VHLDASYPKWLAGGW
-497 AVMSIP
+497 AVLSIP

-510 IVSTEDDARA
+510 IVATEDDARA
-520 DFTVS
+520 DFAVS

-531 TLSGENLRDTFNNH
+531 TLSGENLRDTFNNR

-556 PLAWATRPLS
+556 PLDWATRPLS
-566 GFLQGHL
+566 GFVQGHL

-584 EGRWLA
+584 AGRWLA
-590 ISGLVLADLPANAKA
+590 VSGLVLADLPANTRAR
-605 LSRLKKGEALA
+605 SRLAKGDALA
-616 TIRIAR
+616 SIRIGR
-622 DRKTADLEFEDFFRL
+622 DRQTADLEFEDFSRL
-637 TVTLAP
+637 TVALAP
-643 AAEIVRIQHN
+643 AADIVRIQHN
-653 DSSNGHTQL
+653 DSGNGRTQL
-662 LLDNDLTHAYLP
+662 LLASDLTHAYLP
-674 STVRINANLAPASA
+674 ASVRINANLAPASA

-697 PEPLGSGDGSRSLQR
+697 PEPLGGGDGSRSLQR
-712 FALRQGP
+712 FNLRQGP

-738 VDGLLWQEA
+738 VDGLLWPEA
-747 PRFTAPGPTE
+747 PHFTAPGPGE

-772 QFGDGVH
+772 QFGDGTH
-779 GTRLPTGSGNVEA
+779 GTRLPTGGNVEA

-801 GNVKAEQISML
+801 GNVGAEQISML
-812 LTRPPG
+812 LSRPPG

-831 TNAEA
+831 TDAEA
-836 GDDARRNAPLRV
+836 GDEARRNAPLRV

-873 QAVWLWDGEQRLVH
+873 QAVWLWDGERRMVH
-887 LTVAGTDGAPLDP
+887 LTVAGTGGAPLDP
-900 NAALYRNLLAAIDGA
+900 NAALYRNLLAAIDSA
-915 RPPHQPL
+915 RPPYQPL
-922 RVSPCLDLRFG
+922 RVSPGRDLRFG

-944 EAEKVLAAAGQALA
+944 APERVLAAAGKALA

-966 AFGQQVTGSEV
+966 AFGQPVTGSEV
-977 LAVLQGVAGVIG
+977 LAALQGVAGVVG
-989 ADLDKLI
+989 ADLDRLI
-996 QVESELTVLTSN
+996 QVESGLTVRTAN
-1008 GPDGSIPARSARWQG
+1008 GPDGSIPALSARWQG

-1036 TAITLTERT
+1036 AAVTLTERT

>member
-32 LRVGTHGRFRQSM
+32 LRAGTHGRFRQSM
-45 LADLAD
+45 LAGLAD
-51 EPALENLTT
+51 ESALANLTT

-77 LDVLSFYQER
+77 LDVLGFYQER

-114 RPGVAASTWLA
+114 HPGVAASTWLA

-138 RIDIS
+138 RIDIG

-165 DAKVRWNA
+165 DAKARWNA

-180 AVLPRMG
+180 AVPPRMG

-206 LVIGDERAKEPGH
+206 LVIGDERTKDPGN
-219 ENWDFRRVTRLREV
+219 ENWDFRRVARLREV

-239 DPKDIGYTVVT
+239 DPKDAGYTIVT

-262 HPARTNPRCYALR
+262 HPARANPRCHALR

-288 RAMPANLRANYLRL
+288 RAMPASLRATYLGL
-302 ALPGAEVG
+302 ADEAR
-310 DNPPINEHPEWP
+310 PPIGQHPEWP

-335 SASGSGLLGQYYRG
+335 SGSGLLGQYYRG
-349 KGFREPILSRTDAT
+349 KGFRELRLSRTDAM
-363 VNFNWGTGSPDP
+363 VNFDWGAGSPDP
-375 AVPADQFSVRWSGW
+375 SVPADQFSVRWSGW
-389 IQAPASGQF
+389 IQPPVTGQF
-398 NFFVTADDGLRLW
+398 TFFVTADDGLRLW
-411 IDGERII
+411 IDNRLII

-429 TGTARLQADHKHDI
+429 SGTASLRADHKHDI
-443 RLEFYENGGGAT
+443 RLEYYENGGSAT
-455 CQLAWSGPGVSKAVI
+455 CRLAWSGPGVSKAVV
-470 PSARLYPRDVNT
+470 PAARLYPRDVHT
-482 VHLDASYPKWLADGW
+482 VHLDASYPKWLAGGW
-497 AVMSIP
+497 AVLSIP

-510 IVSTEDDARA
+510 IVATEDDARA
-520 DFTVS
+520 DFAVS

-531 TLSGENLRDTFNNH
+531 TLSGENLRDTFNNR

-556 PLAWATRPLS
+556 PLDWATRPLS
-566 GFLQGHL
+566 GFVQGHL

-584 EGRWLA
+584 AGRWLA
-590 ISGLVLADLPANAKA
+590 VSGLVLADLPANTRAR
-605 LSRLKKGEALA
+605 SRLAKGDALA
-616 TIRIAR
+616 SIRIGR
-622 DRKTADLEFEDFFRL
+622 DRQTADLEFEDFSRL
-637 TVTLAP
+637 TVALAP
-643 AAEIVRIQHN
+643 AADIVRIQHN
-653 DSSNGHTQL
+653 DSGNGRTQL
-662 LLDNDLTHAYLP
+662 LLASDLTHAYLP
-674 STVRINANLAPASA
+674 ASVRINANLAPASA

-697 PEPLGSGDGSRSLQR
+697 PEPLGGGDGSRSLQR
-712 FALRQGP
+712 FNLRQGP

-738 VDGLLWQEA
+738 VDGLLWPEA
-747 PRFTAPGPTE
+747 PHFTAPGPGE

-772 QFGDGVH
+772 QFGDGTH
-779 GTRLPTGSGNVEA
+779 GTRLPTGGNVEA

-801 GNVKAEQISML
+801 GNVGAEQISML
-812 LTRPPG
+812 LSRPPG

-831 TNAEA
+831 TDAEA
-836 GDDARRNAPLRV
+836 GDEARRNAPLRV

-873 QAVWLWDGEQRLVH
+873 QAVWLWDGERRMVH
-887 LTVAGTDGAPLDP
+887 LTVAGTGGAPLDP
-900 NAALYRNLLAAIDGA
+900 NAALYRNLLAAIDSA
-915 RPPHQPL
+915 RPPYQPL
-922 RVSPCLDLRFG
+922 RVSPGRDLRFG

-944 EAEKVLAAAGQALA
+944 APERVLAAAGKALA

-966 AFGQQVTGSEV
+966 AFGQPVTGSEV
-977 LAVLQGVAGVIG
+977 LAALQGVAGVVG
-989 ADLDKLI
+989 ADLDRLI
-996 QVESELTVLTSN
+996 QVESGLTVRTAN
-1008 GPDGSIPARSARWQG
+1008 GPDGSIPALSARWQG

-1036 TAITLTERT
+1036 AAVTLTERT

>member
-9 CCAGVTPLTPVDAI
+9 CCAGVTPLTPVDAT

-32 LRVGTHGRFRQSM
+32 LRAGTHGRFRQSM
-45 LADLAD
+45 LAGLAD
-51 EPALENLTT
+51 ESALANLTT

-77 LDVLSFYQER
+77 LDVLGFYQER

-114 RPGVAASTWLA
+114 HPGVAASTWLA

-138 RIDIS
+138 RIDIG

-165 DAKVRWNA
+165 DAKARWNA
-173 LPVLAAE
+173 LPLLAAE
-180 AVLPRMG
+180 AVPPRMG

-206 LVIGDERAKEPGH
+206 LVIGDERTKDPGN
-219 ENWDFRRVTRLREV
+219 ENWDFRRVARLREV

-239 DPKDIGYTVVT
+239 DPKDAGYTVVT

-262 HPARTNPRCYALR
+262 HPARANPRCHALR

-288 RAMPANLRANYLRL
+288 RAMPASLRATYLGL
-302 ALPGAEVG
+302 ADEAR
-310 DNPPINEHPEWP
+310 PPIGQHPEWP

-335 SASGSGLLGQYYRG
+335 SGSGLLGQYYRG
-349 KGFREPILSRTDAT
+349 KGFRELRLSRTDAM
-363 VNFNWGTGSPDP
+363 VNFDWGAGSPDP
-375 AVPADQFSVRWSGW
+375 SVPADQFSVRWSGW
-389 IQAPASGQF
+389 IQPPVTGQF
-398 NFFVTADDGLRLW
+398 TFFVTADDGLRLW
-411 IDGERII
+411 IDNQLII

-429 TGTARLQADHKHDI
+429 SGTASLRADHKHDI
-443 RLEFYENGGGAT
+443 RLEYYENGGSAT
-455 CQLAWSGPGVSKAVI
+455 CRLAWSGPGVSKAVV
-470 PSARLYPRDVNT
+470 PAARLYPRDVHT
-482 VHLDASYPKWLADGW
+482 VHLDASYPTWLAGGW
-497 AVMSIP
+497 AVLSIP

-510 IVSTEDDARA
+510 IVATEDDARA
-520 DFTVS
+520 DFAVS

-531 TLSGENLRDTFNNH
+531 TLSGENLRDTFNNR

-556 PLAWATRPLS
+556 PLDWATRPLS
-566 GFLQGHL
+566 GFVQGHL

-584 EGRWLA
+584 AGRWLA
-590 ISGLVLADLPANAKA
+590 VSGLVLADLPANTRAR
-605 LSRLKKGEALA
+605 SRLAKGDALA
-616 TIRIAR
+616 SIRIGR
-622 DRKTADLEFEDFFRL
+622 DRQTADLEFEDLSRL
-637 TVTLAP
+637 TVALAP
-643 AAEIVRIQHN
+643 AADIVRIQHN
-653 DSSNGHTQL
+653 DSGNGRTQL
-662 LLDNDLTHAYLP
+662 LLASDLTHAYLP
-674 STVRINANLAPASA
+674 ASVRINANLAPASA

-697 PEPLGSGDGSRSLQR
+697 PEPLGTGDGSRSLQR
-712 FALRQGP
+712 FNLRQGP

-738 VDGLLWQEA
+738 VDGLLWPEA
-747 PRFTAPGPTE
+747 PRFTAPGPGE

-772 QFGDGVH
+772 QFGDGTH
-779 GTRLPTGSGNVEA
+779 GTRLPTGGNVEA

-801 GNVKAEQISML
+801 GNVGAEQISML
-812 LTRPPG
+812 LSRPPG

-831 TNAEA
+831 TDAEA
-836 GDDARRNAPLRV
+836 GDEARRNAPLRV

-873 QAVWLWDGEQRLVH
+873 QAVWLWDGERRMVH
-887 LTVAGTDGAPLDP
+887 LTVAGTGGAPLDP
-900 NAALYRNLLAAIDGA
+900 NAALYRNLLAAIDSA
-915 RPPHQPL
+915 RPPYQPL
-922 RVSPCLDLRFG
+922 RVSPGRDLRFG

-944 EAEKVLAAAGQALA
+944 APERVLAAAGKALA

-966 AFGQQVTGSEV
+966 AFGQPVTGSEV
-977 LAVLQGVAGVIG
+977 LAALQGVAGVVG
-989 ADLDKLI
+989 TDLDRLI
-996 QVESELTVLTSN
+996 QVESGLTVRTAN
-1008 GPDGSIPARSARWQG
+1008 GPDGSIPALSARWQG

-1036 TAITLTERT
+1036 AAVTLTERT

>member
-9 CCAGVTPLTPVDAI
+9 CCAGVTPLTPVDAT

-32 LRVGTHGRFRQSM
+32 LRAGTHGRFRQSM
-45 LADLAD
+45 LAGLAD
-51 EPALENLTT
+51 ESALANLTT

-77 LDVLSFYQER
+77 LDVLGFYQER

-114 RPGVAASTWLA
+114 HPGVAASTWLA

-138 RIDIS
+138 RIDIG

-152 DETAQT
+152 NETAQT

-165 DAKVRWNA
+165 DAKARWNA

-180 AVLPRMG
+180 AVPPRMG

-206 LVIGDERAKEPGH
+206 LIVGDERAKDHGN
-219 ENWDFRRVTRLREV
+219 ENWDFRRVARLREV
-233 LPADPS
+233 LPTDPN
-239 DPKDIGYTVVT
+239 DPKDAGYTVVT

-262 HPARTNPRCYALR
+262 HPARANPRCHALR

-288 RAMPANLRANYLRL
+288 RAMPASLRATYLGL
-302 ALPGAEVG
+302 ADEAP
-310 DNPPINEHPEWP
+310 PPIGQHPEWP

-335 SASGSGLLGQYYRG
+335 SGSGLLGQYYRG
-349 KGFREPILSRTDAT
+349 KGFRELRLSRTDAM
-363 VNFNWGTGSPDP
+363 VNFDWGAGSPDP
-375 AVPADQFSVRWSGW
+375 SVPADQFSVRWSGW
-389 IQAPASGQF
+389 IQPPVTGQF
-398 NFFVTADDGLRLW
+398 TFFVTADDGLRLW
-411 IDGERII
+411 IDNQLII

-429 TGTARLQADHKHDI
+429 SGTASLRADHKHDI
-443 RLEFYENGGGAT
+443 RLEYYENGGSAT
-455 CQLAWSGPGVSKAVI
+455 CRLAWSGPGVSKAVV
-470 PSARLYPRDVNT
+470 PAARLYPRDVHT
-482 VHLDASYPKWLADGW
+482 VHLDASYPKWLAGGW
-497 AVMSIP
+497 AVLSIP

-510 IVSTEDDARA
+510 IVATEDDARA
-520 DFTVS
+520 DFAVS

-531 TLSGENLRDTFNNH
+531 TLSGENLRDTFNNR

-556 PLAWATRPLS
+556 PLDWATRPLS
-566 GFLQGHL
+566 GFMQGHL

-584 EGRWLA
+584 AGRWLA
-590 ISGLVLADLPANAKA
+590 VSGLVLADLPANTRAR
-605 LSRLKKGEALA
+605 SRLAKGDALA
-616 TIRIAR
+616 SIRIGR
-622 DRKTADLEFEDFFRL
+622 DRQTADLEFEDLSRL
-637 TVTLAP
+637 TVALAP
-643 AAEIVRIQHN
+643 AADIVRIQHN
-653 DSSNGHTQL
+653 DSGNGRTQL
-662 LLDNDLTHAYLP
+662 LLASDLTHAYLP
-674 STVRINANLAPASA
+674 ASVRINANLAPASA

-697 PEPLGSGDGSRSLQR
+697 PEPLGTGDGSRSLQR
-712 FALRQGP
+712 FNLRQGP

-738 VDGLLWQEA
+738 VDGLLWPEA
-747 PRFTAPGPTE
+747 PRFTAPGPGE

-772 QFGDGVH
+772 QFGDGTH

-801 GNVKAEQISML
+801 GNVGAEQISML
-812 LTRPPG
+812 LSRPPG

-831 TNAEA
+831 TDAEA
-836 GDDARRNAPLRV
+836 GDEARRNAPLRV

-873 QAVWLWDGEQRLVH
+873 QAVWLWDGERRMVH
-887 LTVAGTDGAPLDP
+887 LTVAGTGGAPLDP
-900 NAALYRNLLAAIDGA
+900 NAALYRNLLAAIDSA
-915 RPPHQPL
+915 RPPYQPL
-922 RVSPCLDLRFG
+922 RVSPGRDLRFG

-944 EAEKVLAAAGQALA
+944 APERVLAAAGKALA

-966 AFGQQVTGSEV
+966 AFGQPVTGSEV
-977 LAVLQGVAGVIG
+977 LAALQGVAGVVG
-989 ADLDKLI
+989 ADLDRLI
-996 QVESELTVLTSN
+996 QVESGLTVRTAN
-1008 GPDGSIPARSARWQG
+1008 GPDGSIPALSARWQG

-1036 TAITLTERT
+1036 AAVTLTERT

>member
-9 CCAGVTPLTPVDAI
+9 CCAGVTPLTPVDAT
-23 QPPGQPALA
+23 QPPGQPTLA

-51 EPALENLTT
+51 EPALEAFTT
-60 RASDDPAI
+60 RADDDPAI

-114 RPGVAASTWLA
+114 RPGVAASTWLS
-125 FTLETAPGAPLET
+125 FTLETALGAPLET
-138 RIDIS
+138 RIDIGT
-143 ARAQSVPGQ
+143 RAQSVPGQ
-152 DETAQT
+152 DEKAQT
-158 FETLEAI
+158 FETLEAV
-165 DAKVRWNA
+165 DAKARWNA
-173 LPVLAAE
+173 LPVLARE
-180 AVLPRMG
+180 AVAPRMG

-206 LVIGDERAKEPGH
+206 LIVGDERAKDPGN
-219 ENWDFRRVTRLREV
+219 ENWDFRRVSRLREV
-233 LPADPS
+233 LPADPN

-250 LDRGLGKPWHGV
+250 LDHGLGKPWHGV
-262 HPARTNPRCYALR
+262 NPARANPRCYALR

-288 RAMPANLRANYLRL
+288 RAMPANLRATYLGM
-302 ALPGAEVG
+302 ADDAK
-310 DNPPINEHPEWP
+310 PPISQHPEWP
-322 GFTLADISDPPAG
+322 GFTLADISAPPAG
-335 SASGSGLLGQYYRG
+335 TASGSGLLGQYYRG

-363 VNFNWGTGSPDP
+363 VNFNWSTGTPDP

-389 IQAPASGQF
+389 VQAPTSGQF

-411 IDGERII
+411 IDGVLII
-418 DFWIDQGATER
+418 DFWIDQGFIER
-429 TGTARLQADHKHDI
+429 SGSARLQADHKHDI
-443 RLEFYENGGGAT
+443 RLEYYENAGAAA
-455 CQLAWSGPGVSKAVI
+455 CKLEWSGPGVSRAII
-470 PSARLYPRDVNT
+470 PATRLYPRDVNT
-482 VHLDASYPKWLADGW
+482 VHLDASYPKWLAGGW
-497 AVMSIP
+497 AVLSIP

-510 IVSTEDDARA
+510 IQSTEDDARA
-520 DFTVS
+520 NFTVS

-531 TLSGENLRDTFNNH
+531 TLSGENLRNTFNNH

-556 PLAWATRPLS
+556 PLDWATRPLS
-566 GFLQGHL
+566 GFVQGHL
-573 IDLAGYEPDLP
+573 IDLADYEPDLP
-584 EGRWLA
+584 VGRWLA
-590 ISGLVLADLPANAKA
+590 LSGLVLADVPANTKA
-605 LSRLKKGEALA
+605 LNRLKKDDPLA
-616 TIRIAR
+616 AIRLAR
-622 DRKTADLEFEDFFRL
+622 DRKTADLEFEDFSRL
-637 TVTLAP
+637 TVEVAP

-653 DSSNGHTQL
+653 DSSNGRTQL
-662 LLDNDLTHAYLP
+662 LLESDLTHTYLP
-674 STVRINANLAPASA
+674 STVRLNANLAPASA

-719 LTYITAATP
+719 LTYITAPTP

-757 RAYTVKLDENGSATV
+757 RAYTVRLDENGSATV
-772 QFGDGVH
+772 QFGDGTH

-818 LKAVTNPVAASGG
+818 LKAVSNPVAASGG
-831 TNAEA
+831 TDAEA
-836 GDDARRNAPLRV
+836 GDEARRNAPLRV

-873 QAVWLWDGEQRLVH
+873 QAVWLWDGERRMVH
-887 LTVAGTDGAPLDP
+887 LSVAGTDGAPLDP
-900 NAALYRNLLAAIDGA
+900 NGALYRNLLAAIDSA

-922 RVSPCLDLRFG
+922 RVSPCHDLCFG
-933 LTAGLWIAPEY
+933 LTAGLWVAPDY
-944 EAEKVLAAAGQALA
+944 EAEKVLAAAGQALES
-958 AAFGFAAR
+958 AFGFAAR
-966 AFGQQVTGSEV
+966 AFGQPVTGSEV
-977 LAVLQGVAGVIG
+977 LAALQGVAGVIG
-989 ADLDKLI
+989 ADLDRLV
-996 QVESELTVLTSN
+996 QVEAGLTVRTSS
-1008 GPDGSIPARSARWQG
+1008 GPDGSIPARTARWQDG
-1023 NSLQPADLLLLDP
+1023 KLQPADLLLLDS
-1036 TAITLTERT
+1036 AAVTLTERT

>member
-32 LRVGTHGRFRQSM
+32 LRAGTHGRFRQSM
-45 LADLAD
+45 LAGLAD
-51 EPALENLTT
+51 ESALANLTT

-77 LDVLSFYQER
+77 LDVLCFYQER

-114 RPGVAASTWLA
+114 HPGVAASTWLA

-138 RIDIS
+138 RIDIG

-165 DAKVRWNA
+165 DAKARWNA

-180 AVLPRMG
+180 AVPPRMG

-206 LVIGDERAKEPGH
+206 LVIGDERTKDPGN
-219 ENWDFRRVTRLREV
+219 ENWDFRRVARLREV

-239 DPKDIGYTVVT
+239 DPKDAGYTIVT

-262 HPARTNPRCYALR
+262 HPARANPRCHALR

-288 RAMPANLRANYLRL
+288 RAMPASLRATYLGL
-302 ALPGAEVG
+302 ADEAP
-310 DNPPINEHPEWP
+310 PPIGQHPEWP

-335 SASGSGLLGQYYRG
+335 SGSGLLGQYYRG
-349 KGFREPILSRTDAT
+349 KGFRELRLSRTDAM
-363 VNFNWGTGSPDP
+363 VNFDWGAGSPDP
-375 AVPADQFSVRWSGW
+375 SVPADQFSVRWSGW
-389 IQAPASGQF
+389 IQPPVTGQF
-398 NFFVTADDGLRLW
+398 TFFVTADDGLRLW
-411 IDGERII
+411 IDNRLII

-429 TGTARLQADHKHDI
+429 SGTASLRADHKHDI
-443 RLEFYENGGGAT
+443 RLEYYENGGSAT
-455 CQLAWSGPGVSKAVI
+455 CRLAWSGPGVSKAVV
-470 PSARLYPRDVNT
+470 PAARLYPRDVHT
-482 VHLDASYPKWLADGW
+482 VHLDASYPKWLAGGW
-497 AVMSIP
+497 AVLSIP

-510 IVSTEDDARA
+510 IVATEDDARA
-520 DFTVS
+520 DFAVS

-531 TLSGENLRDTFNNH
+531 TLSGENLRDTFNNR

-556 PLAWATRPLS
+556 PLDWATRPLS
-566 GFLQGHL
+566 GFVQGHL

-584 EGRWLA
+584 AGRWLA
-590 ISGLVLADLPANAKA
+590 VSGLVLADLPANTRAR
-605 LSRLKKGEALA
+605 SRLAKGDALA
-616 TIRIAR
+616 SIRIGR
-622 DRKTADLEFEDFFRL
+622 DRQTADLEFEDFSRL
-637 TVTLAP
+637 TVALAP
-643 AAEIVRIQHN
+643 AADIVRIQHN
-653 DSSNGHTQL
+653 DSGNGRTQL
-662 LLDNDLTHAYLP
+662 LLASDLTHAYLP
-674 STVRINANLAPASA
+674 ASVRINANLAPASA

-697 PEPLGSGDGSRSLQR
+697 PEPLGGGDGSRSLQR
-712 FALRQGP
+712 FNLRQGP

-738 VDGLLWQEA
+738 VDGLLWPEA
-747 PRFTAPGPTE
+747 PHFTAPGPGE

-772 QFGDGVH
+772 QFGDGTH
-779 GTRLPTGSGNVEA
+779 GTRLPTGGNVEA

-801 GNVKAEQISML
+801 GNVGAEQISML
-812 LTRPPG
+812 LSRPPG

-831 TNAEA
+831 TDAEA
-836 GDDARRNAPLRV
+836 GDEARRNAPLRV

-873 QAVWLWDGEQRLVH
+873 QAVWLWDGERRMVH
-887 LTVAGTDGAPLDP
+887 LTVAGTGGAPLDP
-900 NAALYRNLLAAIDGA
+900 NAALYRNLLAAIDSA
-915 RPPHQPL
+915 RPPYQPL
-922 RVSPCLDLRFG
+922 RVSPGRDLRFG

-944 EAEKVLAAAGQALA
+944 APERVLAAAGKALA

-966 AFGQQVTGSEV
+966 AFGQPVTGSEV
-977 LAVLQGVAGVIG
+977 LAALQGVAGVVG
-989 ADLDKLI
+989 ADLDRLI
-996 QVESELTVLTSN
+996 QVESGLTVRTAN
-1008 GPDGSIPARSARWQG
+1008 GPDGSIPALSARWQG

-1036 TAITLTERT
+1036 AAVTLTERT

>member
-9 CCAGVTPLTPVDAI
+9 CCAGVTPLTPVDAT
-23 QPPGQPALA
+23 QPPGQPTLA

-51 EPALENLTT
+51 EPALEAFTT
-60 RASDDPAI
+60 RADDDPAI

-114 RPGVAASTWLA
+114 RPGVAASTWLS
-125 FTLETAPGAPLET
+125 FTLETALGAPLET
-138 RIDIS
+138 RIDIGT
-143 ARAQSVPGQ
+143 RAQSVPGQ
-152 DETAQT
+152 DEKAQT
-158 FETLEAI
+158 FETLEAV
-165 DAKVRWNA
+165 DAKARWNA
-173 LPVLAAE
+173 LPVLARE
-180 AVLPRMG
+180 AVAPRMG

-206 LVIGDERAKEPGH
+206 LIVGDERAKDPGN
-219 ENWDFRRVTRLREV
+219 ENWDFRRVSRLREV
-233 LPADPS
+233 LPADPN

-250 LDRGLGKPWHGV
+250 LDHGLGKPWHGV
-262 HPARTNPRCYALR
+262 NPARANPRCYALR

-288 RAMPANLRANYLRL
+288 RAMPANLRATYLGL
-302 ALPGAEVG
+302 ADDAR
-310 DNPPINEHPEWP
+310 PPISQHPEWP

-335 SASGSGLLGQYYRG
+335 TASGSGLLGQYYRG

-363 VNFNWGTGSPDP
+363 VNFNWSTGTPDP

-389 IQAPASGQF
+389 VQAPTSGQF

-411 IDGERII
+411 IDGVLII
-418 DFWIDQGATER
+418 DFWIDQGFIER
-429 TGTARLQADHKHDI
+429 SGSARLQADHKHDI
-443 RLEFYENGGGAT
+443 RLEYYENAGAAA
-455 CQLAWSGPGVSKAVI
+455 CKLEWSGPGVSRAII
-470 PSARLYPRDVNT
+470 PATRLYPRDVNT
-482 VHLDASYPKWLADGW
+482 VHLDASYPKWLAGGW
-497 AVMSIP
+497 AVLSIP

-510 IVSTEDDARA
+510 IQSTEDDARA
-520 DFTVS
+520 NFTVS
-525 ATATRL
+525 ATATRR
-531 TLSGENLRDTFNNH
+531 TLSGENLRNTFNNH

-556 PLAWATRPLS
+556 PLDWATRPLS
-566 GFLQGHL
+566 GFVQGHL
-573 IDLAGYEPDLP
+573 IDLADYEPDLP
-584 EGRWLA
+584 VGRWLA
-590 ISGLVLADLPANAKA
+590 LSGLVLADVPANTKA
-605 LSRLKKGEALA
+605 LNRLKKDDPLA
-616 TIRIAR
+616 AIRLAR
-622 DRKTADLEFEDFFRL
+622 DRKTADLEFEDFSRL
-637 TVTLAP
+637 TVEVAP

-653 DSSNGHTQL
+653 DSSNGRTQL
-662 LLDNDLTHAYLP
+662 LLESDLTHTYLP
-674 STVRINANLAPASA
+674 STVRLNANLAPASA

-719 LTYITAATP
+719 LTYITAPTP
-728 SGTASTLEIR
+728 SGTASTLDIR

-772 QFGDGVH
+772 QFGDGAH

-818 LKAVTNPVAASGG
+818 LKAVSNPVAASGG
-831 TNAEA
+831 TDAEA
-836 GDDARRNAPLRV
+836 GDEARRNAPLRV

-873 QAVWLWDGEQRLVH
+873 QAVWLWDGERRMVH
-887 LTVAGTDGAPLDP
+887 LSVAGTDGAPLDP
-900 NAALYRNLLAAIDGA
+900 NGALYRNLLAAIDSA

-922 RVSPCLDLRFG
+922 RVSPCHDLCFG
-933 LTAGLWIAPEY
+933 LTAGLWVAPDY
-944 EAEKVLAAAGQALA
+944 EAEKVLAAAGQALES
-958 AAFGFAAR
+958 AFGFAAR
-966 AFGQQVTGSEV
+966 AFGQPVTGSEV
-977 LAVLQGVAGVIG
+977 LAALQGVAGVIG
-989 ADLDKLI
+989 ADLDRLV
-996 QVESELTVLTSN
+996 QVEAGLTVRTSS
-1008 GPDGSIPARSARWQG
+1008 GPDGSIPARTARWQDG
-1023 NSLQPADLLLLDP
+1023 KLQPTDLLLLDS
-1036 TAITLTERT
+1036 AAVTLTERT

>member
-9 CCAGVTPLTPVDAI
+9 CCAGVTPLTPVDAT
-23 QPPGQPALA
+23 QPPGQPTLA

-51 EPALENLTT
+51 EPALEAFTT
-60 RASDDPAI
+60 RADDDPAI

-114 RPGVAASTWLA
+114 RPGVAASTWLS

-138 RIDIS
+138 RIDIGT
-143 ARAQSVPGQ
+143 RAQSVPGQ
-152 DETAQT
+152 DEKAQT
-158 FETLEAI
+158 FETLEAV
-165 DAKVRWNA
+165 DAKARWNA
-173 LPVLAAE
+173 LPVLARE
-180 AVLPRMG
+180 AVAPRMG

-206 LVIGDERAKEPGH
+206 LIVGDERAKDPGN
-219 ENWDFRRVTRLREV
+219 ENWDFRRVSRLREV
-233 LPADPS
+233 LPADPN

-250 LDRGLGKPWHGV
+250 LDHGLGKPWHGV
-262 HPARTNPRCYALR
+262 NPARANPRCYALR

-288 RAMPANLRANYLRL
+288 RAMPANLRATYLGL
-302 ALPGAEVG
+302 ADDAR
-310 DNPPINEHPEWP
+310 PPISQHPEWP

-335 SASGSGLLGQYYRG
+335 TASGSGLLGQYYRG

-363 VNFNWGTGSPDP
+363 VNFNWSTGTPDP

-389 IQAPASGQF
+389 VQAPTSGQF

-411 IDGERII
+411 IDGVLII
-418 DFWIDQGATER
+418 DFWIDQGFIER
-429 TGTARLQADHKHDI
+429 SGSARLQADHKHDI
-443 RLEFYENGGGAT
+443 RLEYYENAGAAA
-455 CQLAWSGPGVSKAVI
+455 CKLEWSGPGVSRAII
-470 PSARLYPRDVNT
+470 PATRLYPRDVNT
-482 VHLDASYPKWLADGW
+482 VHLDASYPKWLAGGW
-497 AVMSIP
+497 AVLSIP

-510 IVSTEDDARA
+510 IQSTEDDARA
-520 DFTVS
+520 NFAVS

-531 TLSGENLRDTFNNH
+531 TLSGENLRNTFNNH

-556 PLAWATRPLS
+556 PLDWATRPLS
-566 GFLQGHL
+566 GFVQGHL
-573 IDLAGYEPDLP
+573 IDLADYEPDLP
-584 EGRWLA
+584 VGRWLA
-590 ISGLVLADLPANAKA
+590 LSGLVLADVPANTKA
-605 LSRLKKGEALA
+605 LNRLKKDDPLA
-616 TIRIAR
+616 AIRLAR
-622 DRKTADLEFEDFFRL
+622 DRKTADLEFEDFSRL
-637 TVTLAP
+637 TVEVAP

-653 DSSNGHTQL
+653 DSSNGRTQL
-662 LLDNDLTHAYLP
+662 LLESDLTHTYLP
-674 STVRINANLAPASA
+674 STVRLNANLAPASA

-719 LTYITAATP
+719 LTYITAPTP
-728 SGTASTLEIR
+728 SGTASTLDIR

-772 QFGDGVH
+772 QFGDGAH

-818 LKAVTNPVAASGG
+818 LKAVSNPVAASGG
-831 TNAEA
+831 TDAEA
-836 GDDARRNAPLRV
+836 GDEARRNAPLRV

-873 QAVWLWDGEQRLVH
+873 QAVWLWDGERRMVH
-887 LTVAGTDGAPLDP
+887 LSVAGTDGAPLDP
-900 NAALYRNLLAAIDGA
+900 NGALYRNLLAAIDSA

-922 RVSPCLDLRFG
+922 RVSPCHDLRFG
-933 LTAGLWIAPEY
+933 LTAGLWVAPDY
-944 EAEKVLAAAGQALA
+944 EAEKVLAAAGRALES
-958 AAFGFAAR
+958 AFGFAAR
-966 AFGQQVTGSEV
+966 AFGQPVTGSEV
-977 LAVLQGVAGVIG
+977 LTALQGVAGVIG
-989 ADLDKLI
+989 ADLDRLV
-996 QVESELTVLTSN
+996 QVEAGLTVRTSS
-1008 GPDGSIPARSARWQG
+1008 GPDGSIPARTARWQD
-1023 NSLQPADLLLLDP
+1023 SKLQPADLLLLDS
-1036 TAITLTERT
+1036 AAVTLTERT

>member
-9 CCAGVTPLTPVDAI
+9 CCAGVTPLTPVDAT

-32 LRVGTHGRFRQSM
+32 LRAGTHGRFRQSM
-45 LADLAD
+45 LAGLAD
-51 EPALENLTT
+51 ESALANLTT

-77 LDVLSFYQER
+77 LDVLGFYQER

-114 RPGVAASTWLA
+114 HPGVAASTWLA

-138 RIDIS
+138 RIDIG

-152 DETAQT
+152 NETAQT

-165 DAKVRWNA
+165 DAKARWNA

-180 AVLPRMG
+180 AVPPRMG

-206 LVIGDERAKEPGH
+206 LIVGDERAKDHGN
-219 ENWDFRRVTRLREV
+219 ENWDFRRVARLREV
-233 LPADPS
+233 LPTDPN
-239 DPKDIGYTVVT
+239 DPKDAGYTVVT

-262 HPARTNPRCYALR
+262 HPARANPRCHALR

-288 RAMPANLRANYLRL
+288 RAMPASLRATYLGL
-302 ALPGAEVG
+302 ADEAR
-310 DNPPINEHPEWP
+310 PPIGQHPEWP

-335 SASGSGLLGQYYRG
+335 SGSGLLGQYYRG
-349 KGFREPILSRTDAT
+349 KGFRELRLSRTDAM
-363 VNFNWGTGSPDP
+363 VNFDWGAGSPDP
-375 AVPADQFSVRWSGW
+375 SVPADQFSVRWSGW
-389 IQAPASGQF
+389 IQPPVTGQF
-398 NFFVTADDGLRLW
+398 TFFVTADDGLRLW
-411 IDGERII
+411 IDNQLII

-429 TGTARLQADHKHDI
+429 SGTASLRADHKHDI
-443 RLEFYENGGGAT
+443 RLEYYENGGSAT
-455 CQLAWSGPGVSKAVI
+455 CRLAWSGPGVSKAVV
-470 PSARLYPRDVNT
+470 PAARLYPRDVHT
-482 VHLDASYPKWLADGW
+482 VHLDASYPKWLAGGW
-497 AVMSIP
+497 AVLSIP

-510 IVSTEDDARA
+510 IVATEDDARA
-520 DFTVS
+520 DFAVS

-531 TLSGENLRDTFNNH
+531 TLSGENLRDTFNNR

-556 PLAWATRPLS
+556 PLDWATRPLS
-566 GFLQGHL
+566 GFVQGHL

-584 EGRWLA
+584 AGRWLA
-590 ISGLVLADLPANAKA
+590 VSGLVLADLPANTRAR
-605 LSRLKKGEALA
+605 SRLAKGDALA
-616 TIRIAR
+616 SIRIGR
-622 DRKTADLEFEDFFRL
+622 DRQTADLEFEDLSRL
-637 TVTLAP
+637 TVALAP
-643 AAEIVRIQHN
+643 AADIVRIQHN
-653 DSSNGHTQL
+653 DSGNGRTQL
-662 LLDNDLTHAYLP
+662 LLASDLTHAYLP
-674 STVRINANLAPASA
+674 ASVRINANLAPASA

-697 PEPLGSGDGSRSLQR
+697 PEPLGTGDGSRSLQR
-712 FALRQGP
+712 FNLRQGP

-738 VDGLLWQEA
+738 VDGLLWPEA
-747 PRFTAPGPTE
+747 PRFTAPGPGE

-772 QFGDGVH
+772 QFGDGTH

-801 GNVKAEQISML
+801 GNVGAEQISML
-812 LTRPPG
+812 LSRPPG

-831 TNAEA
+831 TDAEA
-836 GDDARRNAPLRV
+836 GDEARRNAPLRV

-873 QAVWLWDGEQRLVH
+873 QAVWLWDGERRMVH
-887 LTVAGTDGAPLDP
+887 LTVAGTGGAPLDP
-900 NAALYRNLLAAIDGA
+900 NAALYRNLLAAIDSA
-915 RPPHQPL
+915 RPPYQPL
-922 RVSPCLDLRFG
+922 RVSPGRDLRFG

-944 EAEKVLAAAGQALA
+944 APERVLAAAGKALA

-966 AFGQQVTGSEV
+966 AFGQPVTGSEV
-977 LAVLQGVAGVIG
+977 LAALQGVAGVVG
-989 ADLDKLI
+989 TDLDRLI
-996 QVESELTVLTSN
+996 QVESGLTVRTAN
-1008 GPDGSIPARSARWQG
+1008 GPDGSIPALSARWQG

-1036 TAITLTERT
+1036 AAVTLTERT

>member
-32 LRVGTHGRFRQSM
+32 LRAGTHGRFRQSM
-45 LADLAD
+45 LAGLAD
-51 EPALENLTT
+51 ESALANLTT

-77 LDVLSFYQER
+77 LDVLCFYQER

-114 RPGVAASTWLA
+114 HPGVAASTWLA

-138 RIDIS
+138 RIDIG

-165 DAKVRWNA
+165 DAKARWNA

-180 AVLPRMG
+180 AVPPRMG

-206 LVIGDERAKEPGH
+206 LVIGDERTKDPGN
-219 ENWDFRRVTRLREV
+219 ENWDFRRVARLREV

-239 DPKDIGYTVVT
+239 DPKDAGYTIVT

-262 HPARTNPRCYALR
+262 HPARANPRCHALR

-288 RAMPANLRANYLRL
+288 RAMPASLRATYLGL
-302 ALPGAEVG
+302 ADEAR
-310 DNPPINEHPEWP
+310 PPIGQHPEWP

-335 SASGSGLLGQYYRG
+335 SGSGLLGQYYRG
-349 KGFREPILSRTDAT
+349 KGFRELRLSRTDAM
-363 VNFNWGTGSPDP
+363 VNFDWGAGSPDP
-375 AVPADQFSVRWSGW
+375 SVPADQFSVRWSGW
-389 IQAPASGQF
+389 IQPPVTGQF
-398 NFFVTADDGLRLW
+398 TFFVTADDGLRLW
-411 IDGERII
+411 IDNRLII

-429 TGTARLQADHKHDI
+429 SGTASLRADHKHDI
-443 RLEFYENGGGAT
+443 RLEYYENGGSAT
-455 CQLAWSGPGVSKAVI
+455 CRLAWSGPGVSKAVV
-470 PSARLYPRDVNT
+470 PAARLYPRDVHT
-482 VHLDASYPKWLADGW
+482 VHLDASYPKWLAGGW
-497 AVMSIP
+497 AVLSIP

-510 IVSTEDDARA
+510 IVATEDDARA
-520 DFTVS
+520 DFAVS

-531 TLSGENLRDTFNNH
+531 TLSGENLRDTFNNR

-556 PLAWATRPLS
+556 PLDWATRPLS
-566 GFLQGHL
+566 GFVQGHL

-584 EGRWLA
+584 AGRWLA
-590 ISGLVLADLPANAKA
+590 VSGLVLADLPANTRAR
-605 LSRLKKGEALA
+605 SRLAKGDALA
-616 TIRIAR
+616 SIRIGR
-622 DRKTADLEFEDFFRL
+622 DRQTADLEFEDFSRL
-637 TVTLAP
+637 TVALAP
-643 AAEIVRIQHN
+643 AADIVRIQHN
-653 DSSNGHTQL
+653 DSGNGRTQL
-662 LLDNDLTHAYLP
+662 LLASDLTHAYLP
-674 STVRINANLAPASA
+674 ASVRINANLAPASA

-697 PEPLGSGDGSRSLQR
+697 PEPLGGGDGSRSLQR
-712 FALRQGP
+712 FNLRQGP

-738 VDGLLWQEA
+738 VDGLLWPEA
-747 PRFTAPGPTE
+747 PHFTAPGPGE

-772 QFGDGVH
+772 QFGDGTH
-779 GTRLPTGSGNVEA
+779 GTRLPTGGNVEA

-801 GNVKAEQISML
+801 GNVGAEQISML
-812 LTRPPG
+812 LSRPPG

-831 TNAEA
+831 TDAEA
-836 GDDARRNAPLRV
+836 GDEARRNAPLRV

-873 QAVWLWDGEQRLVH
+873 QAVWLWDGERRMVH
-887 LTVAGTDGAPLDP
+887 LTVAGTGGAPLDP
-900 NAALYRNLLAAIDGA
+900 NAALYRNLLAAIDSA
-915 RPPHQPL
+915 RPPYQPL
-922 RVSPCLDLRFG
+922 RVSPGRDLRFG

-944 EAEKVLAAAGQALA
+944 APERVLAAAGKALA

-966 AFGQQVTGSEV
+966 AFGQPVTGSEV
-977 LAVLQGVAGVIG
+977 LAALQGVAGVVG
-989 ADLDKLI
+989 ADLDRLI
-996 QVESELTVLTSN
+996 QVESGLTVRTAN
-1008 GPDGSIPARSARWQG
+1008 GPDGSIPALSARWQG

-1036 TAITLTERT
+1036 AAVTLTERT

>member
-9 CCAGVTPLTPVDAI
+9 CCAGVTPLTPVDAT

-32 LRVGTHGRFRQSM
+32 LRAGTHGRFRQSM
-45 LADLAD
+45 LAGLAD
-51 EPALENLTT
+51 ESALANLTT

-77 LDVLSFYQER
+77 LDVLGFYQER

-94 RTATERR
+94 GTATERR

-114 RPGVAASTWLA
+114 HPGVAASTWLA

-138 RIDIS
+138 RIDIG

-152 DETAQT
+152 NETAQT

-165 DAKVRWNA
+165 DAKARWNA

-180 AVLPRMG
+180 AVPPRMG

-206 LVIGDERAKEPGH
+206 LIVGDERAKDHGN
-219 ENWDFRRVTRLREV
+219 ENWDFRRVARLREV
-233 LPADPS
+233 LPTDPN
-239 DPKDIGYTVVT
+239 DPKDAGYTVVT

-262 HPARTNPRCYALR
+262 HPARANPRCHALR

-288 RAMPANLRANYLRL
+288 RAMPASLRATYLGL
-302 ALPGAEVG
+302 ADEAP
-310 DNPPINEHPEWP
+310 PPIGQHPEWP

-335 SASGSGLLGQYYRG
+335 SGSGLLGQYYRG
-349 KGFREPILSRTDAT
+349 KGFRELRLSRTDAM
-363 VNFNWGTGSPDP
+363 VNFDWGAGSPDP
-375 AVPADQFSVRWSGW
+375 SVPADQFSVRWSGW
-389 IQAPASGQF
+389 IQPPVTGQF
-398 NFFVTADDGLRLW
+398 TFFVTADDGLRLW
-411 IDGERII
+411 IDNRLII

-429 TGTARLQADHKHDI
+429 SGTASLRADHKHDI
-443 RLEFYENGGGAT
+443 RLEYYENGGSAT
-455 CQLAWSGPGVSKAVI
+455 CRLAWSGPGVSKAVV
-470 PSARLYPRDVNT
+470 PAARLYPRDVHT
-482 VHLDASYPKWLADGW
+482 VHLDASYPKWLAGGW
-497 AVMSIP
+497 AVLSIP

-510 IVSTEDDARA
+510 IVATEDDARA
-520 DFTVS
+520 DFAVS

-531 TLSGENLRDTFNNH
+531 TLSGENLRDTFNNR

-556 PLAWATRPLS
+556 PLDWATRPLS
-566 GFLQGHL
+566 GFMQGHL

-584 EGRWLA
+584 AGRWLA
-590 ISGLVLADLPANAKA
+590 VSGLVLADLPANTRAR
-605 LSRLKKGEALA
+605 SRLAKGDALA
-616 TIRIAR
+616 SIRIGR
-622 DRKTADLEFEDFFRL
+622 DRQTADLEFEDFSRL
-637 TVTLAP
+637 TVALAP
-643 AAEIVRIQHN
+643 AADIVRIQHN
-653 DSSNGHTQL
+653 DSGNGRTQL
-662 LLDNDLTHAYLP
+662 LLASDLTHAYLP
-674 STVRINANLAPASA
+674 ASVRINANLAPASA

-697 PEPLGSGDGSRSLQR
+697 PEPLGGGDGSRSLQR
-712 FALRQGP
+712 FNLRQGP
-719 LTYITAATP
+719 LTHITAATP

-738 VDGLLWQEA
+738 VDGLLWPEA
-747 PRFTAPGPTE
+747 PRFTAPGPGE

-772 QFGDGVH
+772 QFGDGTH
-779 GTRLPTGSGNVEA
+779 GTRLPTGGNVEA

-801 GNVKAEQISML
+801 GNVGAEQISML
-812 LTRPPG
+812 LSRPPG

-831 TNAEA
+831 TDAEA
-836 GDDARRNAPLRV
+836 GDEARRNAPLRV

-873 QAVWLWDGEQRLVH
+873 QAVWLWDGERRMVH
-887 LTVAGTDGAPLDP
+887 LTVAGTGGAPLDP
-900 NAALYRNLLAAIDGA
+900 NAALYRNLLAAIDSA
-915 RPPHQPL
+915 RPPYQPL
-922 RVSPCLDLRFG
+922 RVSPGRDLRFG

-944 EAEKVLAAAGQALA
+944 APERVLAAAGKALA

-966 AFGQQVTGSEV
+966 AFGQPVTGSEV
-977 LAVLQGVAGVIG
+977 LAALQGVAGVVG
-989 ADLDKLI
+989 TDLDRLI
-996 QVESELTVLTSN
+996 QVESGLTVRTAN
-1008 GPDGSIPARSARWQG
+1008 GPDGSIPALSARWQG

-1036 TAITLTERT
+1036 AAVTLTERT
-1045 S
+1045 P

>member
-9 CCAGVTPLTPVDAI
+9 CCAGVTPLTPVDAT

-32 LRVGTHGRFRQSM
+32 LRAGTHGRFRQSM
-45 LADLAD
+45 LAGLAD
-51 EPALENLTT
+51 ESALANLTT

-77 LDVLSFYQER
+77 LDVLCFYQER

-114 RPGVAASTWLA
+114 HPGVAASTWLA

-138 RIDIS
+138 RIDIG

-165 DAKVRWNA
+165 DAKARWNA

-180 AVLPRMG
+180 AVPPRMG

-206 LVIGDERAKEPGH
+206 LVIGDERTKDPGN
-219 ENWDFRRVTRLREV
+219 ENWDFRRVARLREV

-239 DPKDIGYTVVT
+239 DPKDAGYTIVT

-262 HPARTNPRCYALR
+262 HPARANPRCHALR

-288 RAMPANLRANYLRL
+288 RAMPASLRATYLGL
-302 ALPGAEVG
+302 ADEAR
-310 DNPPINEHPEWP
+310 PPIGQHPEWP

-335 SASGSGLLGQYYRG
+335 SGSGLLGQYYRG
-349 KGFREPILSRTDAT
+349 KGFRELRLSRTDAM
-363 VNFNWGTGSPDP
+363 VNFDWGAGSPDP
-375 AVPADQFSVRWSGW
+375 SVPADQFSVRWSGW
-389 IQAPASGQF
+389 IQPPVTGQF
-398 NFFVTADDGLRLW
+398 TFFVTADDGLRLW
-411 IDGERII
+411 IDNRLII

-429 TGTARLQADHKHDI
+429 SGTASLRADHKHDI
-443 RLEFYENGGGAT
+443 RLEYYENGGSAT
-455 CQLAWSGPGVSKAVI
+455 CRLAWSGPGVSKAVV
-470 PSARLYPRDVNT
+470 PAARLYPRDVHT
-482 VHLDASYPKWLADGW
+482 VHLDASYPKWLAGGW
-497 AVMSIP
+497 AVLSIP

-510 IVSTEDDARA
+510 IVATEDDARA
-520 DFTVS
+520 DFAVS

-531 TLSGENLRDTFNNH
+531 TLSGENLRDTFNNR

-556 PLAWATRPLS
+556 PLDWATRPLS
-566 GFLQGHL
+566 GFVQGHL

-584 EGRWLA
+584 AGRWLA
-590 ISGLVLADLPANAKA
+590 VSGLVLADLPANTRAR
-605 LSRLKKGEALA
+605 SRLAKGDALA
-616 TIRIAR
+616 SIRIGR
-622 DRKTADLEFEDFFRL
+622 DRQTADLEFEDFSRL
-637 TVTLAP
+637 TVALAP
-643 AAEIVRIQHN
+643 AADIVRIQHN
-653 DSSNGHTQL
+653 DSGNGRTQL
-662 LLDNDLTHAYLP
+662 LLASDLTHAYLP
-674 STVRINANLAPASA
+674 ASVRINANLAPASA

-697 PEPLGSGDGSRSLQR
+697 PEPLGGGDGSRSLQR
-712 FALRQGP
+712 FNLRQGP

-738 VDGLLWQEA
+738 VDGLLWPEA
-747 PRFTAPGPTE
+747 PHFTAPGPGE

-772 QFGDGVH
+772 QFGDGTH
-779 GTRLPTGSGNVEA
+779 GTRLPTGGNVEA

-801 GNVKAEQISML
+801 GNVGAEQISML
-812 LTRPPG
+812 LSRPPG

-831 TNAEA
+831 TDAEA
-836 GDDARRNAPLRV
+836 GDEARRNAPLRV

-873 QAVWLWDGEQRLVH
+873 QAVWLWDGERRMVH
-887 LTVAGTDGAPLDP
+887 LTVAGTGGAPLDP
-900 NAALYRNLLAAIDGA
+900 NAALYRNLLAAIDSA
-915 RPPHQPL
+915 RPPYQPL
-922 RVSPCLDLRFG
+922 RVSPGRDLRFG

-944 EAEKVLAAAGQALA
+944 APERVLAAAGKALA

-966 AFGQQVTGSEV
+966 AFGQPVTGSEV
-977 LAVLQGVAGVIG
+977 LAALQGVAGVVG
-989 ADLDKLI
+989 ADLDRLI
-996 QVESELTVLTSN
+996 QVESGLTVRTAN
-1008 GPDGSIPARSARWQG
+1008 GPDGSIPALSARWQG

-1036 TAITLTERT
+1036 AAVTLTERT

>member
-1 MSTSDNCG
+1 MSTTDNCG
-9 CCAGVTPLTPVDAI
+9 CCAGVSPLTPVDETQA
-23 QPPGQPALA
+23 PGQPELT
-32 LRVGTHGRFRQSM
+32 LRIGTHGRFHQSM

-51 EPALENLTT
+51 EAQLAGLST

-138 RIDIS
+138 RIDIG

-152 DETAQT
+152 DEKAQT

-165 DAKVRWNA
+165 AAKVRWNA
-173 LPVLAAE
+173 LPVLAAD
-180 AVLPRMG
+180 AVTPRMG

-199 LQAGDAL
+199 LQVGDAL
-206 LVIGDERAKEPGH
+206 VIIGDERSKDPSN
-219 ENWDFRRVTRLREV
+219 ENWDFRHVTRLHEV
-233 LPADPS
+233 LPADPA

-250 LDRGLGKPWHGV
+250 LDHGLGSPRRGV
-262 HPARTNPRCYALR
+262 QPAVTNPRVYALR
-275 ARAHLFGHNAPDW
+275 GRAHLFGNNAPDW
-288 RAMPANLRANYLRL
+288 RAMPANLRATYLGL
-302 ALPGAEVG
+302 ADDAKPLIGEY
-310 DNPPINEHPEWP
+310 PEWP
-322 GFTLADISDPPAG
+322 GFTLADISDPPT
-335 SASGSGLLGQYYRG
+335 SAATGTGLYGEYYRG
-349 KGFREPILSRTDAT
+349 KGFRERLLTRTDAN

-375 AVPADQFSVRWSGW
+375 LVPADHFSVRWSGW
-389 IQAPASGQF
+389 LQAPSSNDF
-398 NFFVTADDGLRLW
+398 TFFVNADDGVRLW
-411 IDGERII
+411 VDGRLLIDDWREHPGERSAGI
-418 DFWIDQGATER
+418 R
-429 TGTARLQADHKHDI
+429 LTANHKHDI
-443 RLEFYENGGGAT
+443 RLEFYENGGVAA
-455 CQLAWSGPGVSKAVI
+455 CQLSWSGPGVAKAII
-470 PSARLYPRDVNT
+470 PTERLYPRDLFS
-482 VHLDASYPKWLADGW
+482 VHLDSSYPKWLADGW
-497 AVMSIP
+497 VVMSIP
-503 NYEEVYR
+503 DYEEVYR
-510 IVSTEDDARA
+510 IRTAEEDARA
-520 DFTVS
+520 NFTLS

-531 TLSGENLRDTFNNH
+531 TLQGEQLRELFNNQ
-545 VRSTTA
+545 VRGTTL

-556 PLAWATRPLS
+556 ALDWATRPLS
-566 GFLQGHL
+566 GFLHGHL
-573 IDLAGYEPDLP
+573 IELAGYEPDLP

-590 ISGLVLADLPANAKA
+590 VSGLVLADLPANIKA
-605 LSRLKKGEALA
+605 RNRLNKGDALA
-616 TIRIAR
+616 AIRLAR
-622 DRKTADLEFEDFFRL
+622 DRKTAELEFEDFSRL
-637 TVTLAP
+637 TASLAP

-653 DSSNGHTQL
+653 DSTGGRTQL
-662 LLDNDLTHAYLP
+662 LLDSDLTLAYLP

-719 LTYITAATP
+719 LTYIAAPTP

-747 PRFTAPGPTE
+747 PRFTVSGPTE
-757 RAYTVKLDENGSATV
+757 RAYTVQLDENGSATV
-772 QFGDGVH
+772 QFGDGSH

-792 RYRVGLGTA
+792 RYRVGLGAA
-801 GNVKAEQISML
+801 GNVNADQISML

-831 TNAEA
+831 TDAEA
-836 GDDARRNAPLRV
+836 GDEARRNAPLTV
-848 RTLDRIVSLRDFEDF
+848 RTLERIVSLRDFEDF

-873 QAVWLWDGEQRLVH
+873 QAVWLWDGEQRMVH
-887 LTVAGTDGAPLDP
+887 LTVAGTDGAGLDP
-900 NAALYRNLLAAIDGA
+900 NAALYRNLLAAIDAA
-915 RPPHQPL
+915 RPPYQPL
-922 RVSPCLDLRFG
+922 RVSPCRDLRFG
-933 LTAGLWIAPEY
+933 LSAGLWIAPDY
-944 EAEKVLAAAGQALA
+944 ETDKVLAAAAAALA
-958 AAFGFAAR
+958 TAFGFAAR
-966 AFGQQVTGSEV
+966 GFGQPVTGSEV
-977 LAVLQGVAGVIG
+977 LAALQDVPGVIG
-989 ADLDKLI
+989 CDLDQLI
-996 QVESELTVLTSN
+996 QVASGLTVLTAN

-1023 NSLQPADLLLLDP
+1023 NSLQPADLLRLEP
-1036 TAITLTERT
+1036 GAVTLTERT

>member
-9 CCAGVTPLTPVDAI
+9 CCAGVTPLTPVDAT

-32 LRVGTHGRFRQSM
+32 LRAGTHGRFRQSM
-45 LADLAD
+45 LAGLAD
-51 EPALENLTT
+51 ESALANLTT

-77 LDVLSFYQER
+77 LDVLGFYQER

-114 RPGVAASTWLA
+114 HPGVAASTWLA

-138 RIDIS
+138 RIDIG

-152 DETAQT
+152 NETAQT

-165 DAKVRWNA
+165 DAKARWNA

-180 AVLPRMG
+180 AVPPRMG

-206 LVIGDERAKEPGH
+206 LIVGDERAKDHGN
-219 ENWDFRRVTRLREV
+219 ENWDFRRVARLREV

-239 DPKDIGYTVVT
+239 DPKDAGYTVVT

-262 HPARTNPRCYALR
+262 HPARANPRCHALR

-288 RAMPANLRANYLRL
+288 RAMPASLRATYLGL
-302 ALPGAEVG
+302 ADEAP
-310 DNPPINEHPEWP
+310 PPIGQHPEWP

-335 SASGSGLLGQYYRG
+335 SGSGLLGQYYRG
-349 KGFREPILSRTDAT
+349 KGFRELRLSRTDAM
-363 VNFNWGTGSPDP
+363 VNFDWGAGSPDP
-375 AVPADQFSVRWSGW
+375 SVPADQFSVRWSGW
-389 IQAPASGQF
+389 IQPPVTGQF
-398 NFFVTADDGLRLW
+398 TFFVTADDGLRLW
-411 IDGERII
+411 IDNQLII

-429 TGTARLQADHKHDI
+429 SGTASLRADHKHDI
-443 RLEFYENGGGAT
+443 RLEYYENGGSAT
-455 CQLAWSGPGVSKAVI
+455 CRLAWSGPGVSKAVV
-470 PSARLYPRDVNT
+470 PAARLYPRDVHT
-482 VHLDASYPKWLADGW
+482 VHLDASYPKWLAGGW
-497 AVMSIP
+497 AVLSIP

-510 IVSTEDDARA
+510 IVATEDDARA
-520 DFTVS
+520 DFAVS

-531 TLSGENLRDTFNNH
+531 TLSGENLRDTFNNR

-556 PLAWATRPLS
+556 PLDWATRPLS
-566 GFLQGHL
+566 GFVQGHL

-584 EGRWLA
+584 AGRWLA
-590 ISGLVLADLPANAKA
+590 VSGLVLADLPANTRAR
-605 LSRLKKGEALA
+605 SRLAKGDALA
-616 TIRIAR
+616 SIRIGR
-622 DRKTADLEFEDFFRL
+622 DRQTADLEFEDLSRL
-637 TVTLAP
+637 TVALAP
-643 AAEIVRIQHN
+643 AADIVRIQHN
-653 DSSNGHTQL
+653 DSGNGRTQL
-662 LLDNDLTHAYLP
+662 LLASDLTHAYLP
-674 STVRINANLAPASA
+674 ASVRINANLAPASA

-697 PEPLGSGDGSRSLQR
+697 PEPLGTGDGSRSLQR
-712 FALRQGP
+712 FNLRQGP
-719 LTYITAATP
+719 LTHITAATP

-738 VDGLLWQEA
+738 VDGLLWPEA
-747 PRFTAPGPTE
+747 PRFTAPGPGE

-772 QFGDGVH
+772 QFGDGTH

-801 GNVKAEQISML
+801 GNVGAEQISML
-812 LTRPPG
+812 LSRPPG

-831 TNAEA
+831 TDAEA
-836 GDDARRNAPLRV
+836 GDEARRNAPLRV

-873 QAVWLWDGEQRLVH
+873 QAVWLWDGERRMVH
-887 LTVAGTDGAPLDP
+887 LTVAGTGGAPLDP
-900 NAALYRNLLAAIDGA
+900 NAALYRNLLAAIDSA
-915 RPPHQPL
+915 RPPYQPL
-922 RVSPCLDLRFG
+922 RVSPGRDLRFG

-944 EAEKVLAAAGQALA
+944 APERVLAAAGKALA

-966 AFGQQVTGSEV
+966 AFGQPVTGSEV
-977 LAVLQGVAGVIG
+977 LAALQGVAGVVG
-989 ADLDKLI
+989 ADLDRLI
-996 QVESELTVLTSN
+996 QVESGLTVRTAN
-1008 GPDGSIPARSARWQG
+1008 GPDGSIPALSARWQG

-1036 TAITLTERT
+1036 AAVTLTERT
-1045 S
+1045 P

>member
-9 CCAGVTPLTPVDAI
+9 CCAGVTPLTPVDAT

-32 LRVGTHGRFRQSM
+32 LRAGTHGRFRQSM
-45 LADLAD
+45 LAGLAD
-51 EPALENLTT
+51 ESALANLTT

-77 LDVLSFYQER
+77 LDVLGFYQER

-114 RPGVAASTWLA
+114 HPGVAASTWLA

-138 RIDIS
+138 RIDIG

-152 DETAQT
+152 NETAQT

-165 DAKVRWNA
+165 DAKARWNA

-180 AVLPRMG
+180 AVPPRMG

-206 LVIGDERAKEPGH
+206 LIVGDERAKDHGN
-219 ENWDFRRVTRLREV
+219 ENWDFRRVARLREV

-239 DPKDIGYTVVT
+239 DPKDAGYTVVT

-262 HPARTNPRCYALR
+262 HPARANPRCHALR

-288 RAMPANLRANYLRL
+288 RAMPASLRATYLGL
-302 ALPGAEVG
+302 ADEAP
-310 DNPPINEHPEWP
+310 PPIGQHPEWP

-335 SASGSGLLGQYYRG
+335 SGSGLLGQYYRG
-349 KGFREPILSRTDAT
+349 KGFRELRLSRTDAM
-363 VNFNWGTGSPDP
+363 VNFDWGAGSPDP
-375 AVPADQFSVRWSGW
+375 SVPADQFSVRWSGW
-389 IQAPASGQF
+389 IQPPVTGQF
-398 NFFVTADDGLRLW
+398 TFFVTADDGLRLW
-411 IDGERII
+411 IDNRLII

-429 TGTARLQADHKHDI
+429 SGTASLRADHKHDI
-443 RLEFYENGGGAT
+443 RLEYYENGGSAT
-455 CQLAWSGPGVSKAVI
+455 CRLAWSGPGVSKAVV
-470 PSARLYPRDVNT
+470 PAARLYPRDVHT
-482 VHLDASYPKWLADGW
+482 VHLDASYPKWLAGGW
-497 AVMSIP
+497 AVLSIP

-510 IVSTEDDARA
+510 IVATEDDARA
-520 DFTVS
+520 DFAVS

-531 TLSGENLRDTFNNH
+531 TLSGENLRDTFNNR

-556 PLAWATRPLS
+556 PLDWATRPLS
-566 GFLQGHL
+566 GFVQGHL

-584 EGRWLA
+584 AGRWLA
-590 ISGLVLADLPANAKA
+590 VSGLVLADLPANTRAR
-605 LSRLKKGEALA
+605 SRLAKGDALA
-616 TIRIAR
+616 SIRIGR
-622 DRKTADLEFEDFFRL
+622 DRQTADLEFEDLSRL
-637 TVTLAP
+637 TVALAP
-643 AAEIVRIQHN
+643 AADIVRIQHN
-653 DSSNGHTQL
+653 DSGNGRTQL
-662 LLDNDLTHAYLP
+662 LLASDLTHAYLP
-674 STVRINANLAPASA
+674 ASVRINANLAPASA

-697 PEPLGSGDGSRSLQR
+697 PEPLGTGDGSRSLQR
-712 FALRQGP
+712 FNLRQGP

-738 VDGLLWQEA
+738 VDGLLWPEA
-747 PRFTAPGPTE
+747 PRFTAPGPGE

-772 QFGDGVH
+772 QFGDGTH
-779 GTRLPTGSGNVEA
+779 GTRLPTGGNVEA

-801 GNVKAEQISML
+801 GNVGAEQISML
-812 LTRPPG
+812 LSRPPG

-831 TNAEA
+831 TDAEA
-836 GDDARRNAPLRV
+836 GDEARRNAPLRV

-873 QAVWLWDGEQRLVH
+873 QAVWLWDGERRMVH
-887 LTVAGTDGAPLDP
+887 LTVAGTGGAPLDP
-900 NAALYRNLLAAIDGA
+900 NAALYRNLLAAIDSA
-915 RPPHQPL
+915 RPPYQPL
-922 RVSPCLDLRFG
+922 RVSPGRDLRFG

-944 EAEKVLAAAGQALA
+944 APERVLAAAGKALA

-966 AFGQQVTGSEV
+966 AFGQPVTGSEV
-977 LAVLQGVAGVIG
+977 LAALQGVAGVVG
-989 ADLDKLI
+989 ADLDRLI
-996 QVESELTVLTSN
+996 QVESGLTVRTAN
-1008 GPDGSIPARSARWQG
+1008 GPDGSIPALSARWQG

-1036 TAITLTERT
+1036 AAVTLTERT

>member
-9 CCAGVTPLTPVDAI
+9 CCAGVSPLTPLDET

-51 EPALENLTT
+51 EPSLQGLTT

-138 RIDIS
+138 RIDIG

-180 AVLPRMG
+180 TVPPRLG

-199 LQAGDAL
+199 LQPGDAL
-206 LVIGDERAKEPGH
+206 VIIGDERSKDPGN

-233 LPADPS
+233 LPADPN
-239 DPKDIGYTVVT
+239 DPKDIGYTVVK
-250 LDRGLGKPWHGV
+250 LDRGLGSPRRGIQ
-262 HPARTNPRCYALR
+262 PARTNPRCYALR
-275 ARAHLFGHNAPDW
+275 ARAHLFGYNAPDW
-288 RAMPANLRANYLRL
+288 RAMPANLRATYLGL
-302 ALPGAEVG
+302 ADDAK
-310 DNPPINEHPEWP
+310 PPISQHAEWP
-322 GFTLADISDPPAG
+322 GFTLADISDPPT
-335 SASGSGLLGQYYRG
+335 SAATGSGLFGEYYRG
-349 KGFREPILSRTDAT
+349 KGFREKVYTNTDP
-363 VNFNWGTGSPDP
+363 VVDFNWGTGSPDP
-375 AVPADQFSVRWSGW
+375 AVPADHFSVRWSGW
-389 IQAPASGQF
+389 VQAPGSGLF
-398 NFFVTADDGLRLW
+398 SFFVTSDDGLRLW
-411 IDGERII
+411 VDGELII
-418 DFWIDQGATER
+418 DFWIDQGAIER
-429 TGTARLQADHKHDI
+429 SGTARLQANHKHDI
-443 RLEFYENGGGAT
+443 RLEYYENGGAAS
-455 CQLAWSGPGVSKAVI
+455 CRLAWSGPGVTKATI
-470 PSARLYPRDVNT
+470 PSERLYPRDVHT
-482 VHLDASYPKWLADGW
+482 VHLDNSYPKWLPDGW
-497 AVMSIP
+497 AVLSIP

-510 IVSTEDDARA
+510 IRTAEDDARA
-520 DFTVS
+520 DFTIS
-525 ATATRL
+525 ATASRL
-531 TLSGENLRDTFNNH
+531 TLQGENLRETFNDH

-556 PLAWATRPLS
+556 PLDWATRPLS

-573 IDLAGYEPDLP
+573 IELAGYEPDLP
-584 EGRWLA
+584 VDRWLA
-590 ISGLVLADLPANAKA
+590 VSGLVLADLPANVKA
-605 LSRLKKGEALA
+605 NNRLANGDALA
-616 TIRIAR
+616 AIRLAR
-622 DRKTADLEFEDFFRL
+622 DRKTAELEFEDFSRL
-637 TVTLAP
+637 TVALAP

-653 DSSNGHTQL
+653 DSTGGRTQL
-662 LLDNDLTHAYLP
+662 LLDSDLSHAYLP
-674 STVRINANLAPASA
+674 ATVRINANLAPASA

-697 PEPLGSGDGSRSLQR
+697 PEPLGSGDGSRRLQR
-712 FALRQGP
+712 FNLRQGP
-719 LTYITAATP
+719 LTYIAAATP

-757 RAYTVKLDENGSATV
+757 RAYTVRLDENGSATV
-772 QFGDGVH
+772 QFGDGEH

-812 LTRPPG
+812 LTRPQG

-831 TNAEA
+831 SNAEA
-836 GDDARRNAPLRV
+836 GDEARRNAPLRV

-873 QAVWLWDGEQRLVH
+873 QAVWLWDGEQRMVH
-887 LTVAGTDGAPLDP
+887 LTVAGTDAAPLDL
-900 NAALYRNLLAAIDGA
+900 NGALYRNLLAAIDGA
-915 RPPHQPL
+915 RPPYQPL
-922 RVSPCLDLRFG
+922 RVSPCRDLRFG
-933 LTAGLWIAPEY
+933 LTAGLWIAADY
-944 EAEKVLAAAGQALA
+944 ESDKVLAAAGKALA
-958 AAFGFAAR
+958 TAFGFGAR
-966 AFGQQVTGSEV
+966 AFGQPVSGSEV
-977 LAVLQGVAGVIG
+977 LAALQEVAGVIG
-989 ADLDKLI
+989 ADLDRLI
-996 QVESELTVLTSN
+996 QVESGLTVRTSN

-1036 TAITLTERT
+1036 AAINLTERT